1 MKKLLTLI
9 TVFASMMMWAQTQVS
24 GTVTDADGQPLPGAN
39 IVLDGSTG
47 AVSDFDGNFSLSTDQ
62 QPPFSLTVSS
72 VGFESATVEVTSA
85 SGSLTIQLSEGSTQL
100 DEIVVSASRFAQRIF
115 ESPVTVEKFN
125 LQQIAETPAADFFSG
140 LEEIRGIQVNR
151 GGLVFNQVNTRGFGT
166 LYNEGFVTLVDG
178 MDNQAPIFGF
188 AIGNLIGLNELD
200 VQSVEVLPGAASA
213 LYGADAYKGI
223 MFMNS
228 KSAFDDTGVSAYV
241 KSGVT
246 SQDVSGQNEFTDWG
260 VRIAHAFSD
269 KFAIKATYSNIEG
282 TDWEAADTRAQD
294 ANGRIVDGVNPL
306 DPTYNGVNVYGDE
319 LGLSFNL
326 SENFSENVLP
336 GVVLPDG
343 TYNPA
348 FLIGD
353 YTNGVTLANLPA
365 VNPAT
370 GQPLVNLTS
379 GAPFGTALD
388 YYQYI
393 FGTLAPGFWGTDPQ
407 QINFTG
413 YDERALTDG
422 KTSNYKYNVEA
433 SYRPTDDLEI
443 ILGTRQGGGKIILQ
457 GLSRYTIDDFK
468 MTQNKLEVN
477 WGKLNVK
484 AYTTEEDAGNSYDT
498 NASGLLMFAAQNG
511 GVAGWYGKYF
521 EGFHMSALGGAENP
535 ALALGLLQQIAGDVY
550 VGTATGA
557 DMSGT
562 TYSNYGITSLTPYH
576 YAGRTVANA
585 NMLMPGTSE
594 FNNAFDQIT
603 SLTAKLTDYT
613 KTQSF
618 ELNYDLTDT
627 VDFADILI
635 GGSYRNS
642 DLDTRGTVL
651 TDYDGPISYYQY
663 GMYTQAKKDLG
674 KLTLTG
680 SIRYDKSEFFDAVF
694 TPRIGALYSISDN
707 QNIRVSYQTGFRNPT
722 NQDQYI
728 GLVGSRTVLMGSSP
742 DSVDRFKVPFDRDR
756 NPNTTDDTVV
766 VTGDFV
772 FNNAISPAL
781 LTTGQV
787 TSVDVKNVEPEYIVS
802 YDIGY
807 RFNTPTTSFDI
818 AAYLSQY
825 DNFIAT
831 QDVLVPLQYGGQDVN
846 TAISNGDLFPFSID
860 GNVDEEVSSYG
871 VSVAVNQA
879 LTQKIGMNMSYEF
892 NDLDYTPSSENSLF
906 ETAFNTPKHR
916 FKVSVVGRNINN
928 NIGFNVSLRS
938 NSEYEYQASF
948 IDETIQANT
957 VIDAQVSFRL
967 DSLSTVLKVGGTN
980 IGGDDYV
987 SLVGSGM
994 IGQMFYTSLTFNP

>member
-9 TVFASMMMWAQTQVS
+9 AVFASFTMWAQTQVS

-39 IVLDGSTG
+39 ILMDGTTG

-62 QPPFSLTVSS
+62 QPPFTLTVSS
-72 VGFESATVEVTSA
+72 VGFESTTVDVTSA
-85 SGSLTIQLSEGSTQL
+85 SVSLTIQLSEGSTQL
-100 DEIVVSASRFAQRIF
+100 DEIVVSASRFAQTIF

-125 LQQIAETPAADFFSG
+125 VQQIAATPAADFFSG

-260 VRIAHAFSD
+260 VRLAHAFSD

-282 TDWEAADTRAQD
+282 TDWEAADKRSQD
-294 ANGRIVDGVNPL
+294 ANGRVVDGVNPL
-306 DPTYNGVNVYGDE
+306 DPTYNGINVYGDE
-319 LGLSFNL
+319 LGLAFNL
-326 SENFSENVLP
+326 SENFSDNVLP
-336 GVVLPDG
+336 AVELPTSLTGGVEGL
-343 TYNPA
+343 
-348 FLIGD
+348 
-353 YTNGVTLANLPA
+353 TLADLPA
-365 VNPAT
+365 LNPST
-370 GQPLVNLTS
+370 GQPLANLST
-379 GAPFGTALD
+379 GAPFGSALE
-388 YYQYI
+388 YYQYV
-393 FGTLAPGFWGTDPQ
+393 FGTLAPGFWGTDMQ

-422 KTSNYKYNVEA
+422 TTSNYKYNVEA
-433 SYRPTDDLEI
+433 SYRPAEDVEI
-443 ILGTRQGGGKIILQ
+443 ILGSRQGGGKIILQ
-457 GLSRYTIDDFK
+457 GLSRYTIDNFK

-477 WGKLNVK
+477 WGNLNFK
-484 AYTTEEDAGNSYDT
+484 AYTTEEDAGDSYDT
-498 NASGLLMFAAQNG
+498 NAAGLLMFAAQDG
-511 GVAGWYGKYF
+511 GPSEWYGNYF

-535 ALALGLLQQIAGDVY
+535 ALALGLLQQIAGEVY
-550 VGTATGA
+550 GGTALGG

-562 TYSNYGITSLTPYH
+562 TYANYGITSLTPHH
-576 YAGRTVANA
+576 YAGRVLANQ
-585 NMLMPGTSE
+585 NMIQPGTSE
-594 FNNAFDQIT
+594 FDSTLDAIAST
-603 SLTAKLTDYT
+603 TAKLTDNT

-618 ELNYDLTDT
+618 ELNYDLTDR

-635 GGSYRNS
+635 GGSYRNTE
-642 DLDTRGTVL
+642 LNTQGTVL

-694 TPRIGALYSISDN
+694 TPRLGALYSISDN
-707 QNIRVSYQTGFRNPT
+707 QNLRVSYQTGFRNPT

-728 GLVGSRTVLMGSSP
+728 GLRGSRTVLMGSSP
-742 DSVDRFKVPFDRDR
+742 DSVDRFKMPFQRA
-756 NPNTTDDTVV
+756 TDGAVYN
-766 VTGDFV
+766 VTGDVV
-772 FNNAISPAL
+772 FATAL
-781 LTTGQV
+781 NPTTYQPEEL
-787 TSVDVKNVEPEYIVS
+787 KNVEPEYIVS

-831 QDVLVPLQYGGQDVN
+831 QDVWIPLLYNGQSVTEALDNLDV
-846 TAISNGDLFPFSID
+846 FPFSVD
-860 GNVDEEVSSYG
+860 GNIDEEVSSYG

-892 NDLDYTPSSENSLF
+892 NDLDYTPSSATSLF
-906 ETAFNTPKHR
+906 EPSFNTPKHR
-916 FKVSVVGRNINN
+916 FKVSVVGQNIND

-948 IDETIQANT
+948 IDETIAANT
-957 VIDAQVSFRL
+957 VIDAQVSFTL
-967 DSLSTVLKVGGTN
+967 DKLNSVLKVGGTN

>member
-1 MKKLLTLI
+1 MKKLLTI
-9 TVFASMMMWAQTQVS
+9 IAVFASFTMWAQTQVS

-39 IVLDGSTG
+39 ILMDGTTG

-62 QPPFSLTVSS
+62 QPPFTLTVSS
-72 VGFESATVEVTSA
+72 VGFESTTVDVTSA
-85 SGSLTIQLSEGSTQL
+85 SVSLTIQLSEGSTQL

-125 LQQIAETPAADFFSG
+125 VQQIAATPAADFFSG

-260 VRIAHAFSD
+260 VRLAHAFSD

-282 TDWEAADTRAQD
+282 TDWEAADKRSQD
-294 ANGRIVDGVNPL
+294 ANGRVVDGVNPL
-306 DPTYNGVNVYGDE
+306 DPTYNGINVYGDE
-319 LGLSFNL
+319 LGLAFNL
-326 SENFSENVLP
+326 SENFSDNVLP
-336 GVVLPDG
+336 AVELPTSLTGGVEGL
-343 TYNPA
+343 
-348 FLIGD
+348 
-353 YTNGVTLANLPA
+353 TLADLPA
-365 VNPAT
+365 LNPST
-370 GQPLVNLTS
+370 GQPLANLST
-379 GAPFGTALD
+379 GAPFGSALE
-388 YYQYI
+388 YYQYV
-393 FGTLAPGFWGTDPQ
+393 FGTLAPGFWGTDMQ

-422 KTSNYKYNVEA
+422 TTSNYKYNVEA
-433 SYRPTDDLEI
+433 SYRPAEDVEI
-443 ILGTRQGGGKIILQ
+443 ILGSRQGGGKIILQ
-457 GLSRYTIDDFK
+457 GLSRYTIDNFK

-477 WGKLNVK
+477 WGNLNFK
-484 AYTTEEDAGNSYDT
+484 AYTTEEDAGDSYDT
-498 NASGLLMFAAQNG
+498 NAAGLLMFAAQDG
-511 GVAGWYGKYF
+511 GPSEWYGNYF

-535 ALALGLLQQIAGDVY
+535 ALALGLLQQIAGEVY
-550 VGTATGA
+550 GGTALGG

-562 TYSNYGITSLTPYH
+562 TYANYGITSLTPHH
-576 YAGRTVANA
+576 YAGRVLANQ
-585 NMLMPGTSE
+585 NMIQPGTSE
-594 FNNAFDQIT
+594 FDSTLDAIAST
-603 SLTAKLTDYT
+603 TAKLTDNT

-618 ELNYDLTDT
+618 ELNYDLTDR

-635 GGSYRNS
+635 GGSYRNTE
-642 DLDTRGTVL
+642 LNTQGTVL

-694 TPRIGALYSISDN
+694 TPRLGALYSISDN
-707 QNIRVSYQTGFRNPT
+707 QNLRVSYQTGFRNPT

-728 GLVGSRTVLMGSSP
+728 GLRGSRTVLMGSSP
-742 DSVDRFKVPFDRDR
+742 DSVDRFKMPFQRA
-756 NPNTTDDTVV
+756 TDGAVYN
-766 VTGDFV
+766 VTGDVV
-772 FNNAISPAL
+772 FATAL
-781 LTTGQV
+781 NPTTYQPEEL
-787 TSVDVKNVEPEYIVS
+787 KNVEPEYIVS

-831 QDVLVPLQYGGQDVN
+831 QDVWIPLLYNGQSVTEALDNLDV
-846 TAISNGDLFPFSID
+846 FPFSVD
-860 GNVDEEVSSYG
+860 GNIDEEVSSYG

-892 NDLDYTPSSENSLF
+892 NDLDYTPSSATSLF
-906 ETAFNTPKHR
+906 EPSFNTPKHR
-916 FKVSVVGRNINN
+916 FKVSVVGQNIND

-948 IDETIQANT
+948 IDETIAANT
-957 VIDAQVSFRL
+957 VIDAQVSFTL
-967 DSLSTVLKVGGTN
+967 DKLNSVLKVGGTN

>member
-228 KSAFDDTGVSAYV
+228 KSAFDDTGISAYV

-260 VRIAHAFSD
+260 VRLAHAFSD

-282 TDWEAADTRAQD
+282 TDWEAADTRSQD

-319 LGLSFNL
+319 LGLAFDLTDTFANA
-326 SENFSENVLP
+326 VLP
-336 GVVLPDG
+336 AYEVAP
-343 TYNPA
+343 
-348 FLIGD
+348 
-353 YTNGVTLANLPA
+353 GVTLAQA
-365 VNPAT
+365 DPAT
-370 GQPLVNLTS
+370 LAQLQG
-379 GAPFGTALD
+379 
-388 YYQYI
+388 I
-393 FGTLAPGFWGTDPQ
+393 FGLYPNFFGEGLQ

-413 YDERALTDG
+413 YDEGALTDG
-422 KTSNYKYNVEA
+422 STSNYKYNIEA
-433 SYRPTDDLEI
+433 AYRPSDNLEI
-443 ILGTRQGGGKIILQ
+443 TLGSRQGGGKIILQ
-457 GLSRYTIDDFK
+457 GLSRYTIDNFK
-468 MTQNKLEVN
+468 MTQNKVEVN

-484 AYTTEEDAGNSYDT
+484 AYTTEEDAGDSYDT
-498 NASGLLMFAAQNG
+498 NAAGLLMFAAQPGGPGGWYNNYFGGFFLGALSEVNPTDPLGALNTMAQHMG
-511 GVAGWYGKYF
+511 GVAQG
-521 EGFHMSALGGAENP
+521 LVP
-535 ALALGLLQQIAGDVY
+535 LAAVDTNGDGQLSIMDY
-550 VGTATGA
+550 V
-557 DMSGT
+557 S
-562 TYSNYGITSLTPYH
+562 SLAPH
-576 YAGRTVANA
+576 HRLGRTAANQ
-585 NMLMPGTSE
+585 NMIQPGTSE
-594 FNNAFDQIT
+594 FDATLDAIT
-603 SLTAKLTDYT
+603 STTAKLTDNT

-618 ELNYDLTDT
+618 ELNYDLTDRI
-627 VDFADILI
+627 DFADILI
-635 GGSYRNS
+635 GGSYRNT
-642 DLDTRGTVL
+642 DLNTEGTVL

-663 GMYTQAKKDLG
+663 GMYTQAKKDFG

-680 SIRYDKSEFFDAVF
+680 SVRYDKSEFFDAVF
-694 TPRIGALYSISDN
+694 TPRLGALYNISDN
-707 QNIRVSYQTGFRNPT
+707 QNLRVSYQTGFRNPT

-728 GLVGSRTVLMGSSP
+728 GLRGSRTVLMGSSP
-742 DSVDRFKVPFDRDR
+742 DSVDRFKMPFQRA
-756 NPNTTDDTVV
+756 TDGAVYN
-766 VTGDFV
+766 VTGDIV
-772 FNNAISPAL
+772 FATAL
-781 LTTGQV
+781 NPITYQPQEM
-787 TSVDVKNVEPEYIVS
+787 KNVEPEYIVS
-802 YDIGY
+802 YDVGY
-807 RFNTPTTSFDI
+807 RFNTPSTSFDI

-831 QDVLVPLQYGGQDVN
+831 QDVWIPLLYNGQSVPEALANLDV
-846 TAISNGDLFPFSID
+846 FPFSVD
-860 GNVDEEVSSYG
+860 GNIDEEVSSYG

-892 NDLDYTPSSENSLF
+892 NELDYTPSSATSLF
-906 ETAFNTPKHR
+906 EPAFNTPKHR

>member
-9 TVFASMMMWAQTQVS
+9 AVFTSLAMWAQTQVS

-39 IVLDGSTG
+39 IVLDGNTG

-62 QPPFSLTVSS
+62 EPPFSLTVSS

-85 SGSLTIQLSEGSTQL
+85 SGSLSIQLAEGNTQL

-125 LQQIAETPAADFFSG
+125 VQQIAATPSSDFFSG
-140 LEEIRGIQVNR
+140 LEEIRGIQVNK
-151 GGLVFNQVNTRGFGT
+151 GGLVFSQVNTRGFGT

-223 MFMNS
+223 MFLNS

-246 SQDVSGQNEFTDWG
+246 SQGVSGQNEFTDWG

-282 TDWEAADTRAQD
+282 TDWEAADTRSQD
-294 ANGRIVDGVNPL
+294 ANGRVIDGVNPL
-306 DPTYNGVNVYGDE
+306 DPSYNGINVYGDE

-336 GVVLPDG
+336 AVELPSSLTGGVEGL
-343 TYNPA
+343 
-348 FLIGD
+348 
-353 YTNGVTLANLPA
+353 TLANLPA
-365 VNPAT
+365 LNPTT
-370 GQPLVNLTS
+370 GQPLVNLST
-379 GAPFGTALD
+379 GVPFGSALD
-388 YYQYI
+388 YYQYV
-393 FGTLAPGFWGTDPQ
+393 FGTLAPGFWGADPQ
-407 QINFTG
+407 QIHFTG

-422 KTSNYKYNVEA
+422 TTSNYKYNVEA
-433 SYRPTDDLEI
+433 SFRPSDNLEI
-443 ILGTRQGGGKIILQ
+443 ILGSRQGGGKIILQ

-468 MTQNKLEVN
+468 MTQNKFEVN
-477 WGKLNVK
+477 WGNLNFK
-484 AYTTEEDAGNSYDT
+484 AYTTEEDAGSSYDT

-511 GVAGWYGKYF
+511 GVAGWYGSYF

-535 ALALGLLQQIAGDVY
+535 ALALGLLQQIAGEVY
-550 VGTATGA
+550 GGTAMGA
-557 DMSGT
+557 DMSGR
-562 TYSNYGITSLTPYH
+562 TYSDYGISSLMPHH
-576 YAGRTVANA
+576 YAGRILANR
-585 NMLMPGTSE
+585 NMLQPGSAE
-594 FNNAFDQIT
+594 FDATLDEIT
-603 SLTAKLTDYT
+603 SNSAKLTDNT

-618 ELNYDLTDT
+618 EVNYDLTDR
-627 VDFADILI
+627 VDFADIII

-642 DLDTRGTVL
+642 DLNTSGSVL

-680 SIRYDKSEFFDAVF
+680 SVRYDKSEFFDGVF
-694 TPRIGALYSISDN
+694 TPRLGALYNISKN
-707 QNIRVSYQTGFRNPT
+707 QNLRLSYQTGFRNPT

-742 DSVDRFKVPFDRDR
+742 DSVDRFNVAFDRDR
-756 NPNTTDDTVV
+756 DPNTTDDVAQ

-772 FNNAISPAL
+772 FNNAISTTL
-781 LTTGQV
+781 LSTGEV
-787 TSVDVKNVEPEYIVS
+787 VPVEVKNVEPEYIVS

-846 TAISNGDLFPFSID
+846 TAIANGDLFPFSID
-860 GNVDEEVSSYG
+860 GNIDEEVSSYG
-871 VSVAVNQA
+871 INVAVNQV
-879 LTQKIGMNMSYEF
+879 LTQKIGMNMSYEY
-892 NDLDYTPSSENSLF
+892 NELDYTPSSENSLF
-906 ETAFNTPKHR
+906 EPSFNTPKHR
-916 FKVSVVGRNINN
+916 FKVSVVGQNINN

-948 IDETIQANT
+948 IDETIEANT
-957 VIDAQVSFRL
+957 VVDAQISFSL
-967 DSLSTVLKVGGTN
+967 DGINSVLKVGGTN

>member
-9 TVFASMMMWAQTQVS
+9 AVFASFAMWAQTQVS

-39 IVLDGSTG
+39 IVLDGTTG

-62 QPPFSLTVSS
+62 QPPFTLTISS
-72 VGFESATVEVTSA
+72 VGFESTTVDVTSA

-125 LQQIAETPAADFFSG
+125 AQQIAATPAADFFSG

-200 VQSVEVLPGAASA
+200 VKSVEVLPGAASA

-228 KSAFDDTGVSAYV
+228 KSAFEDTGVSAYV

-269 KFAIKATYSNIEG
+269 KFAIKATFSNIEG

-326 SENFSENVLP
+326 SENFSDNVLP
-336 GVVLPDG
+336 AVVLPSSITG
-343 TYNPA
+343 A
-348 FLIGD
+348 EGL
-353 YTNGVTLANLPA
+353 TLADLPA
-365 VNPAT
+365 LNPST
-370 GQPLVNLTS
+370 GLPLQNFYT
-379 GAPFGTALD
+379 GANFANALD
-388 YYQYI
+388 YYQFV

-422 KTSNYKYNVEA
+422 TTSNYKYNVEA
-433 SYRPTDDLEI
+433 SYRPSDNLEI
-443 ILGTRQGGGKIILQ
+443 ILGSRQGGGKIILQ

-468 MTQNKLEVN
+468 MTQNKVEVN

-484 AYTTEEDAGNSYDT
+484 AYTTEEDAGSSYDT

-511 GVAGWYGKYF
+511 GVAGWYGNYF

-550 VGTATGA
+550 GNTALFLGSGGA
-557 DMSGT
+557 LGQDMSGT
-562 TYSNYGITSLTPYH
+562 TYANYGITSLTPYH

-585 NMLMPGTSE
+585 NMLQPGTSE
-594 FNNAFDQIT
+594 FNAALDQIT
-603 SLTAKLTDYT
+603 STTAKLTDNT

-618 ELNYDLTDT
+618 ELNYDLTGA

-642 DLDTRGTVL
+642 DLNTKGTVL

-663 GMYTQAKKDLG
+663 GMYTQAKKDFG

-694 TPRIGALYSISDN
+694 TPRLGALINISDN
-707 QNIRVSYQTGFRNPT
+707 QNLRVSYQTGFRNPT

-756 NPNTTDDTVV
+756 NPATTDDIVE

-772 FNNAISPAL
+772 FNNSISPAL

-787 TSVDVKNVEPEYIVS
+787 TPVEVKNVEPEYIVS
-802 YDIGY
+802 YDVGY

-831 QDVLVPLQYGGQDVN
+831 QDVLVPLQYGGQDNN

-860 GNVDEEVSSYG
+860 GNIDEEVNSYG
-871 VSVAVNQA
+871 VSVAVNQV

-892 NDLDYTPSSENSLF
+892 NELDYTPSSATSTF
-906 ETAFNTPKHR
+906 EPSFNTPNHR
-916 FKVSVVGRNINN
+916 FKVSLVGQNINN

-948 IDETIQANT
+948 IDETIAANT
-957 VIDAQVSFRL
+957 VIDAQVSFTL
-967 DSLSTVLKVGGTN
+967 DKLKSVLKIGGTN

>member
-228 KSAFDDTGVSAYV
+228 KSAFDDTGISAYV

-260 VRIAHAFSD
+260 VRLAHAFSD

-282 TDWEAADTRAQD
+282 TDWEAADTRSQD

-319 LGLSFNL
+319 LGLAFDLTDTFANA
-326 SENFSENVLP
+326 VLP
-336 GVVLPDG
+336 AYEVAP
-343 TYNPA
+343 
-348 FLIGD
+348 
-353 YTNGVTLANLPA
+353 GVTLAQA
-365 VNPAT
+365 DPAT
-370 GQPLVNLTS
+370 LAQLQG
-379 GAPFGTALD
+379 
-388 YYQYI
+388 I
-393 FGTLAPGFWGTDPQ
+393 FGLYPNFFGEGLQ

-413 YDERALTDG
+413 YDEGALTDG
-422 KTSNYKYNVEA
+422 STSNYKYNIEA
-433 SYRPTDDLEI
+433 AYRPSDNLEI
-443 ILGTRQGGGKIILQ
+443 TLGSRQGGGKIILQ
-457 GLSRYTIDDFK
+457 GLSRYTIDNFK
-468 MTQNKLEVN
+468 MTQNKVEVN

-484 AYTTEEDAGNSYDT
+484 AYTTEEDAGDSYDT
-498 NASGLLMFAAQNG
+498 NAAGLLMFAAQPGGPGGWYNNYFGGFFLGALSEVNPTDPLGALNTMAQHMG
-511 GVAGWYGKYF
+511 GVAQG
-521 EGFHMSALGGAENP
+521 LVP
-535 ALALGLLQQIAGDVY
+535 LAAVDTNGDGQLSIMDY
-550 VGTATGA
+550 V
-557 DMSGT
+557 S
-562 TYSNYGITSLTPYH
+562 SLAPH
-576 YAGRTVANA
+576 HRLGRTAANQ
-585 NMLMPGTSE
+585 NMIQPGTSE
-594 FNNAFDQIT
+594 FDATLDAIT
-603 SLTAKLTDYT
+603 STTAKLTDNT

-618 ELNYDLTDT
+618 ELNYDLTDRI
-627 VDFADILI
+627 DFADILI
-635 GGSYRNS
+635 GGSYRNT
-642 DLDTRGTVL
+642 DLNTQGTVL

-663 GMYTQAKKDLG
+663 GMYTQAKKDFG

-680 SIRYDKSEFFDAVF
+680 SVRYDKSEFFDAVF
-694 TPRIGALYSISDN
+694 TPRLGALYNISDN
-707 QNIRVSYQTGFRNPT
+707 QNLRVSYQTGFRNPT

-728 GLVGSRTVLMGSSP
+728 GLRGSRTVLMGSSP
-742 DSVDRFKVPFDRDR
+742 DSVDRFKMPFQRA
-756 NPNTTDDTVV
+756 TDGAVYN
-766 VTGDFV
+766 VTGDIV
-772 FNNAISPAL
+772 FATAL
-781 LTTGQV
+781 NPITYQPQEM
-787 TSVDVKNVEPEYIVS
+787 KNVEPEYIVS
-802 YDIGY
+802 YDVGY

-831 QDVLVPLQYGGQDVN
+831 QDVWIPLLYNGQSVPEALANLDV
-846 TAISNGDLFPFSID
+846 FPFSVD
-860 GNVDEEVSSYG
+860 GNIDEEVSSYG

-892 NDLDYTPSSENSLF
+892 NELDYTPSSATSLF
-906 ETAFNTPKHR
+906 EPAFNTPKHR

>member
-39 IVLDGSTG
+39 IVLDESTG

-228 KSAFDDTGVSAYV
+228 KSAFDDTGISAYV

-260 VRIAHAFSD
+260 VRLAHAFSD

-282 TDWEAADTRAQD
+282 TDWEAADTRSQD
-294 ANGRIVDGVNPL
+294 ANGRIVEGVNPL

-319 LGLSFNL
+319 LGLAFDLTDTFANA
-326 SENFSENVLP
+326 VLP
-336 GVVLPDG
+336 AYEVAP
-343 TYNPA
+343 
-348 FLIGD
+348 
-353 YTNGVTLANLPA
+353 GVTLAQA
-365 VNPAT
+365 DPAT
-370 GQPLVNLTS
+370 LAQLQG
-379 GAPFGTALD
+379 
-388 YYQYI
+388 I
-393 FGTLAPGFWGTDPQ
+393 FGLYPNFFGEGLQ

-413 YDERALTDG
+413 YDEGALTDG
-422 KTSNYKYNVEA
+422 STSNYKYNIEA
-433 SYRPTDDLEI
+433 AYRPSDNLEI
-443 ILGTRQGGGKIILQ
+443 TLGSRQGGGKIILQ
-457 GLSRYTIDDFK
+457 GLSRYTIDNFK
-468 MTQNKLEVN
+468 MTQNKVEVN

-484 AYTTEEDAGNSYDT
+484 AYTTEEDAGDSYDT
-498 NASGLLMFAAQNG
+498 NAAGLLMFAAQPGGPGGWYNNYFGGFFLGALSEVNPTDPLGALNTMAQHMG
-511 GVAGWYGKYF
+511 GVAQG
-521 EGFHMSALGGAENP
+521 LVP
-535 ALALGLLQQIAGDVY
+535 LAAVDTNGDGQLSIMDY
-550 VGTATGA
+550 V
-557 DMSGT
+557 S
-562 TYSNYGITSLTPYH
+562 SLAPH
-576 YAGRTVANA
+576 HRLGRTAANQ
-585 NMLMPGTSE
+585 NMIQPGTSE
-594 FNNAFDQIT
+594 FDATLDAIT
-603 SLTAKLTDYT
+603 STTAKLTDNT

-618 ELNYDLTDT
+618 ELNYDLTDRI
-627 VDFADILI
+627 DFADILI
-635 GGSYRNS
+635 GGSYRNT
-642 DLDTRGTVL
+642 DLNTEGTVL

-663 GMYTQAKKDLG
+663 GMYTQAKKDFG

-680 SIRYDKSEFFDAVF
+680 SVRYDKSEFFDAVF
-694 TPRIGALYSISDN
+694 TPRLGALYNISDN
-707 QNIRVSYQTGFRNPT
+707 QNLRVSYQTGFRNPT

-728 GLVGSRTVLMGSSP
+728 GLRGSRTVLMGSSP
-742 DSVDRFKVPFDRDR
+742 DSVDRFKMPFQRA
-756 NPNTTDDTVV
+756 TDGAVYN
-766 VTGDFV
+766 VTGDIV
-772 FNNAISPAL
+772 FATAL
-781 LTTGQV
+781 NPITYQPQEM
-787 TSVDVKNVEPEYIVS
+787 KNVEPEYIVS
-802 YDIGY
+802 YDVGY
-807 RFNTPTTSFDI
+807 RFNTTTTSFDI

-831 QDVLVPLQYGGQDVN
+831 QDVWIPLLYNGQSVPEALANLDV
-846 TAISNGDLFPFSID
+846 FPFSVD
-860 GNVDEEVSSYG
+860 GNIDEEVSSYG

-892 NDLDYTPSSENSLF
+892 NELDYTPSSATSLF
-906 ETAFNTPKHR
+906 EPAFNTPKHR

>member
-9 TVFASMMMWAQTQVS
+9 AVFASFTMWAQTQVS

-39 IVLDGSTG
+39 IVMDGTTG

-62 QPPFSLTVSS
+62 QPPFTLTVSS
-72 VGFESATVEVTSA
+72 VGFESTTVDVTSA
-85 SGSLTIQLSEGSTQL
+85 SVSLTIQLSEGSTQL

-125 LQQIAETPAADFFSG
+125 VQQIAATPAADFFSG

-260 VRIAHAFSD
+260 VRLAHAFSD

-282 TDWEAADTRAQD
+282 TDWEAADKRSQD
-294 ANGRIVDGVNPL
+294 ANGRVVDGVNPL
-306 DPTYNGVNVYGDE
+306 DPTYNGINVYGDE
-319 LGLSFNL
+319 LGLAFNL
-326 SENFSENVLP
+326 SENFSDNVLP
-336 GVVLPDG
+336 AVELPTSLTGGVEGL
-343 TYNPA
+343 
-348 FLIGD
+348 
-353 YTNGVTLANLPA
+353 TLADLPA
-365 VNPAT
+365 LNPST
-370 GQPLVNLTS
+370 GQPLANLST
-379 GAPFGTALD
+379 GAPFGSALE
-388 YYQYI
+388 YYQYV
-393 FGTLAPGFWGTDPQ
+393 FGTLAPGFWGTDMQ

-422 KTSNYKYNVEA
+422 TTSNYKYNVEA
-433 SYRPTDDLEI
+433 SYRPAEDVEI
-443 ILGTRQGGGKIILQ
+443 ILGSRQGGGKIILQ
-457 GLSRYTIDDFK
+457 GSSRFTIDNFK

-477 WGKLNVK
+477 WGNLNFK
-484 AYTTEEDAGNSYDT
+484 AYTTEEDAGDSYDT
-498 NASGLLMFAAQNG
+498 NAAGLLMFAAQDG
-511 GVAGWYGKYF
+511 GPSEWYGNYF

-535 ALALGLLQQIAGDVY
+535 ALALGLLQQIAGEVY
-550 VGTATGA
+550 GGTALGG

-562 TYSNYGITSLTPYH
+562 TYANYGITSLTPHH
-576 YAGRTVANA
+576 YAGRVLANQ
-585 NMLMPGTSE
+585 NMIQPGTSE
-594 FNNAFDQIT
+594 FDSTLDAIAST
-603 SLTAKLTDYT
+603 TAKLTDNT

-618 ELNYDLTDT
+618 ELNYDLTDR

-635 GGSYRNS
+635 GGSYRNTE
-642 DLDTRGTVL
+642 LNTQGTVL

-694 TPRIGALYSISDN
+694 TPRLGALYSISDN
-707 QNIRVSYQTGFRNPT
+707 QNLRLSYQTGFRNPT

-728 GLVGSRTVLMGSSP
+728 GLRGSRTVLMGSSP
-742 DSVDRFKVPFDRDR
+742 DSVDRFKMPFQRA
-756 NPNTTDDTVV
+756 TDGAVYN
-766 VTGDFV
+766 VTGDVV
-772 FNNAISPAL
+772 FATAL
-781 LTTGQV
+781 NPTTYQPEEL
-787 TSVDVKNVEPEYIVS
+787 KNVEPEYIVS

-825 DNFIAT
+825 DNFNAT
-831 QDVLVPLQYGGQDVN
+831 QDVWIPLLYNGQSVTEALDNLDV
-846 TAISNGDLFPFSID
+846 FPFSVD
-860 GNVDEEVSSYG
+860 GNIDEEVSSYG

-892 NDLDYTPSSENSLF
+892 NDLDYTPSSATSLF
-906 ETAFNTPKHR
+906 EPSFNTPKHR
-916 FKVSVVGRNINN
+916 FKVSVVGQNIND

-948 IDETIQANT
+948 IDETIAANT
-957 VIDAQVSFRL
+957 VIDAQVSFTL
-967 DSLSTVLKVGGTN
+967 DKLNSVLKVGGTN

>member
-228 KSAFDDTGVSAYV
+228 KSAFDDTGISAYV

-246 SQDVSGQNEFTDWG
+246 NQDVSGQNEFTDWG
-260 VRIAHAFSD
+260 VRLAHAFSD

-282 TDWEAADTRAQD
+282 TDWEAADTRSQD
-294 ANGRIVDGVNPL
+294 ASGRIVDGVNPL

-319 LGLSFNL
+319 LGLAFDLTDTFTNL
-326 SENFSENVLP
+326 VLP
-336 GVVLPDG
+336 AYEVAP
-343 TYNPA
+343 
-348 FLIGD
+348 
-353 YTNGVTLANLPA
+353 GVTLAQA
-365 VNPAT
+365 DPAT
-370 GQPLVNLTS
+370 LAQLQG
-379 GAPFGTALD
+379 
-388 YYQYI
+388 I
-393 FGTLAPGFWGTDPQ
+393 FGLYPNFFGEGPQ

-422 KTSNYKYNVEA
+422 STSNYKYNIEA
-433 SYRPTDDLEI
+433 AYRPSDNLEI
-443 ILGTRQGGGKIILQ
+443 TLGSRQGGGKIILQ
-457 GLSRYTIDDFK
+457 GLSRYTIDNFK
-468 MTQNKLEVN
+468 MTQNKVEVN

-498 NASGLLMFAAQNG
+498 NAAGLLMFTQQPGGALGWYNNYFGGFFLGALSEVNPTDPLGALNTMAQHMG
-511 GVAGWYGKYF
+511 GVAQG
-521 EGFHMSALGGAENP
+521 LVP
-535 ALALGLLQQIAGDVY
+535 LAAVDANGDGQLSIMDY
-550 VGTATGA
+550 V
-557 DMSGT
+557 S
-562 TYSNYGITSLTPYH
+562 SLAPH
-576 YAGRTVANA
+576 HRLGRTAANQ
-585 NMLMPGTSE
+585 NMLQPGTSE
-594 FNNAFDQIT
+594 FEATLDAIT
-603 SLTAKLTDYT
+603 SNTAKLTDNT

-618 ELNYDLTDT
+618 ELNYDLTDRI
-627 VDFADILI
+627 DFADILI

-642 DLDTRGTVL
+642 DLDTQGTVL
-651 TDYDGPISYYQY
+651 TDNDGPISYYQY
-663 GMYTQAKKDLG
+663 GMYTQAKKDFG

-694 TPRIGALYSISDN
+694 TPRLGALYNISDN

>member
-9 TVFASMMMWAQTQVS
+9 TVFTSMMMWAQTQVS

-228 KSAFDDTGVSAYV
+228 KSAFDDTGISAYV

-260 VRIAHAFSD
+260 VRLAHAFSD
-269 KFAIKATYSNIEG
+269 KFAIKATYSSIEG
-282 TDWEAADTRAQD
+282 TDWEAADTRSQD

-319 LGLSFNL
+319 LGLAFDLTDTFANA
-326 SENFSENVLP
+326 VLP
-336 GVVLPDG
+336 AYEVAP
-343 TYNPA
+343 
-348 FLIGD
+348 
-353 YTNGVTLANLPA
+353 GVTLAQA
-365 VNPAT
+365 DPAT
-370 GQPLVNLTS
+370 LAQLQG
-379 GAPFGTALD
+379 
-388 YYQYI
+388 I
-393 FGTLAPGFWGTDPQ
+393 FGLYPNFFGEGLQ

-413 YDERALTDG
+413 YDEGALTDG
-422 KTSNYKYNVEA
+422 STSNYKYNIEA
-433 SYRPTDDLEI
+433 AYRPSDNLEI
-443 ILGTRQGGGKIILQ
+443 TLGSRQGGGKIILQ
-457 GLSRYTIDDFK
+457 GLSRYTIDNFK
-468 MTQNKLEVN
+468 MTQNKVEVN

-484 AYTTEEDAGNSYDT
+484 AYTTEEDAGDSYDT
-498 NASGLLMFAAQNG
+498 NAAGLLMFAAQPGGPGGWYNNYFGGFFLGALSEVNPTDPLGALNTMAQHMG
-511 GVAGWYGKYF
+511 GVAQG
-521 EGFHMSALGGAENP
+521 LVP
-535 ALALGLLQQIAGDVY
+535 LAAVDTNGDGQLSIMDY
-550 VGTATGA
+550 V
-557 DMSGT
+557 S
-562 TYSNYGITSLTPYH
+562 SLAPH
-576 YAGRTVANA
+576 HRLGRTAANQ
-585 NMLMPGTSE
+585 NMIQPGTSE
-594 FNNAFDQIT
+594 FDATLDAIT
-603 SLTAKLTDYT
+603 STTAKLTDNT

-618 ELNYDLTDT
+618 ELNYDLTDRI
-627 VDFADILI
+627 DFADILI
-635 GGSYRNS
+635 GGSYRNT
-642 DLDTRGTVL
+642 DLNTQGTVL

-663 GMYTQAKKDLG
+663 GMYTQAKKDFG
-674 KLTLTG
+674 KLILTG
-680 SIRYDKSEFFDAVF
+680 SVRYDKSEFFDAVF
-694 TPRIGALYSISDN
+694 TPRLGALYNISDN
-707 QNIRVSYQTGFRNPT
+707 QNLRVSYQTGFRNPT

-728 GLVGSRTVLMGSSP
+728 GLRGSRTVLMGSSP
-742 DSVDRFKVPFDRDR
+742 DSVDRFKMPFQRA
-756 NPNTTDDTVV
+756 TDGAVYN
-766 VTGDFV
+766 VTGDIV
-772 FNNAISPAL
+772 FATAL
-781 LTTGQV
+781 NPMTYQPQEM
-787 TSVDVKNVEPEYIVS
+787 KNVEPEYIVS
-802 YDIGY
+802 YDVGY

-831 QDVLVPLQYGGQDVN
+831 QDVWIPLLYNGQSVPEALANLDV
-846 TAISNGDLFPFSID
+846 FPFSVD
-860 GNVDEEVSSYG
+860 GNIDEEVSSYG

-892 NDLDYTPSSENSLF
+892 NELDYTPSSATSLF
-906 ETAFNTPKHR
+906 EPAFNTPKHR

>member
-9 TVFASMMMWAQTQVS
+9 AVFASFTMWAQTQVS
-24 GTVTDADGQPLPGAN
+24 GTVTDAEGQPLPGAN
-39 IVLDGSTG
+39 IVMDGTTG

-62 QPPFSLTVSS
+62 QPPFTLTVSS
-72 VGFESATVEVTSA
+72 VGFESTTVDVTSA

-125 LQQIAETPAADFFSG
+125 VQQIAATPAADFFSG

-260 VRIAHAFSD
+260 VRLAHAFSD

-282 TDWEAADTRAQD
+282 TDWEAADKRSQD
-294 ANGRIVDGVNPL
+294 ANGRVVDGVNPL
-306 DPTYNGVNVYGDE
+306 DPTYNGINVYGDE
-319 LGLSFNL
+319 LGLAFNL
-326 SENFSENVLP
+326 SENFSDNVLP
-336 GVVLPDG
+336 AVELPTSLTGGVEGL
-343 TYNPA
+343 
-348 FLIGD
+348 
-353 YTNGVTLANLPA
+353 TLADLPA
-365 VNPAT
+365 LNPST
-370 GQPLVNLTS
+370 GQPLANLST
-379 GAPFGTALD
+379 GAPFGSALE
-388 YYQYI
+388 YYQYV
-393 FGTLAPGFWGTDPQ
+393 FGTLAPGFWGTDMQ

-422 KTSNYKYNVEA
+422 TTSNYKYNVEA
-433 SYRPTDDLEI
+433 SYRPAEDVEI
-443 ILGTRQGGGKIILQ
+443 ILGSRQGGGKIILQ
-457 GLSRYTIDDFK
+457 GSSRFTIDNFK

-477 WGKLNVK
+477 WGNLNFK
-484 AYTTEEDAGNSYDT
+484 AYTTEEDAGDSYDT
-498 NASGLLMFAAQNG
+498 NAAGLLMFAAQDG
-511 GVAGWYGKYF
+511 GPSEWYGNYF

-535 ALALGLLQQIAGDVY
+535 ALALGLLQQIAGEVY
-550 VGTATGA
+550 GGTALGG

-562 TYSNYGITSLTPYH
+562 TYANYGITSLTPHH
-576 YAGRTVANA
+576 YAGRVLANQ
-585 NMLMPGTSE
+585 NMIQPGTSE
-594 FNNAFDQIT
+594 FDSTLDAIAST
-603 SLTAKLTDYT
+603 TAKLTDNT

-618 ELNYDLTDT
+618 ELNYDLTDR

-635 GGSYRNS
+635 GGSYRNTE
-642 DLDTRGTVL
+642 LNTQGTVL

-694 TPRIGALYSISDN
+694 TPRLGALYSISDN
-707 QNIRVSYQTGFRNPT
+707 QNLRLSYQTGFRNPT

-728 GLVGSRTVLMGSSP
+728 GLRGSRTVLMGSSP
-742 DSVDRFKVPFDRDR
+742 DSVDRFKMPFQRA
-756 NPNTTDDTVV
+756 TDGAVYN
-766 VTGDFV
+766 VTGDVV
-772 FNNAISPAL
+772 FATAL
-781 LTTGQV
+781 NPTTYQPEEL
-787 TSVDVKNVEPEYIVS
+787 KNVEPEYIIS

-825 DNFIAT
+825 DNFNAT
-831 QDVLVPLQYGGQDVN
+831 QDVWIPLLYNGQSVTEALDNLDV
-846 TAISNGDLFPFSID
+846 FPFSVD
-860 GNVDEEVSSYG
+860 GNIDEEVSSYG

-892 NDLDYTPSSENSLF
+892 NDLDYTPSSATSLF
-906 ETAFNTPKHR
+906 EPSFNTPKHR
-916 FKVSVVGRNINN
+916 FKVSVVGQNIND

-948 IDETIQANT
+948 IDETIAANT
-957 VIDAQVSFRL
+957 VIDAQVSFTL
-967 DSLSTVLKVGGTN
+967 DKLNSVLKVGGTN

>member
-228 KSAFDDTGVSAYV
+228 KSAFDDTGISAYV

-260 VRIAHAFSD
+260 VRLAHAFSD

-282 TDWEAADTRAQD
+282 TDWEAADSRSQD

-319 LGLSFNL
+319 LGLAFDLTDTFANL
-326 SENFSENVLP
+326 VLP
-336 GVVLPDG
+336 AYEVAP
-343 TYNPA
+343 
-348 FLIGD
+348 
-353 YTNGVTLANLPA
+353 GVTLAQA
-365 VNPAT
+365 DPAT
-370 GQPLVNLTS
+370 LAQLQG
-379 GAPFGTALD
+379 
-388 YYQYI
+388 I
-393 FGTLAPGFWGTDPQ
+393 FGLYPNFFGEGVQ

-413 YDERALTDG
+413 YDERSLTDG
-422 KTSNYKYNVEA
+422 STSNYKYNVEA
-433 SYRPTDDLEI
+433 SYRPSDNLEI
-443 ILGTRQGGGKIILQ
+443 TLGSRQGGGKIILQ

-468 MTQNKLEVN
+468 MTQNKVEVN

-484 AYTTEEDAGNSYDT
+484 AYTTEEDAGSSYDT
-498 NASGLLMFAAQNG
+498 NASGLLMFAAQPG
-511 GVAGWYGKYF
+511 GPLGWYNKYF
-521 EGFHMSALGGAENP
+521 GGFFLGALSEVNPTDPLGALNTMATHMGAVAQGLVP
-535 ALALGLLQQIAGDVY
+535 LAAVDTNGDGQLSILDY
-550 VGTATGA
+550 V
-557 DMSGT
+557 S
-562 TYSNYGITSLTPYH
+562 SLAPH
-576 YAGRTVANA
+576 HRLGRTAANQ
-585 NMLMPGTSE
+585 NMIQPGTSE
-594 FNNAFDQIT
+594 FDATLDAIT
-603 SLTAKLTDYT
+603 STTAKLTDNT

-618 ELNYDLTDT
+618 ELNYDLTDRI
-627 VDFADILI
+627 DFADILI
-635 GGSYRNS
+635 GGSYRNT
-642 DLDTRGTVL
+642 DLNTQGTVL

-663 GMYTQAKKDLG
+663 GMYTQAKKDFG

-680 SIRYDKSEFFDAVF
+680 SVRYDKSEFFDAVF
-694 TPRIGALYSISDN
+694 TPRLGALYNISDN
-707 QNIRVSYQTGFRNPT
+707 QNLRVSYQTGFRNPT

-728 GLVGSRTVLMGSSP
+728 GLRGSRTVLMGSSP
-742 DSVDRFKVPFDRDR
+742 DSVDRFKMPFQRA
-756 NPNTTDDTVV
+756 TDGAVYN
-766 VTGDFV
+766 VTGDIV
-772 FNNAISPAL
+772 FATAL
-781 LTTGQV
+781 NPITYQPQEM
-787 TSVDVKNVEPEYIVS
+787 KNVEPEYIVS
-802 YDIGY
+802 YDVGY

-831 QDVLVPLQYGGQDVN
+831 QDVWIPLLYNGQSVPEALANLDV
-846 TAISNGDLFPFSID
+846 FPFSVD
-860 GNVDEEVSSYG
+860 GNIDEEVSSYG

-892 NDLDYTPSSENSLF
+892 NELDYTPSSATSLF
-906 ETAFNTPKHR
+906 EPAFNTPKHR

>member
-9 TVFASMMMWAQTQVS
+9 AVFASFTMWAQTQVS
-24 GTVTDADGQPLPGAN
+24 GTVTDAEGQPLPGAN
-39 IVLDGSTG
+39 IVLDGTTG
-47 AVSDFDGNFSLSTDQ
+47 AVSDFDGNFSLSTDL
-62 QPPFSLTVSS
+62 QPPYTLTVSS
-72 VGFESATVEVTSA
+72 VGFESTTVDVTSA
-85 SGSLTIQLSEGSTQL
+85 SGSLIIQLSEGSTQL

-125 LQQIAETPAADFFSG
+125 VQQIVATPAADFFSG

-260 VRIAHAFSD
+260 VRLAHAFSD

-282 TDWEAADTRAQD
+282 TDWEAADIRSQD
-294 ANGRIVDGVNPL
+294 ANGRIIDGVNPL
-306 DPTYNGVNVYGDE
+306 DPTYNGINVYGDE

-326 SENFSENVLP
+326 SENFSDNVLP
-336 GVVLPDG
+336 AVELPSTLTGGVEGL
-343 TYNPA
+343 
-348 FLIGD
+348 
-353 YTNGVTLANLPA
+353 TLADLPA
-365 VNPAT
+365 LNPST
-370 GQPLVNLTS
+370 GQPLANLST
-379 GAPFGTALD
+379 GEAFGSALE
-388 YYQYI
+388 YYQYV

-407 QINFTG
+407 QINFSG

-422 KTSNYKYNVEA
+422 TTSNYKYNVEA
-433 SYRPTDDLEI
+433 SYRPSDNLEI
-443 ILGTRQGGGKIILQ
+443 ILGSRQGGGKIILQ
-457 GLSRYTIDDFK
+457 GSSRYTIDNFK

-477 WGKLNVK
+477 WGKLNIK

-498 NASGLLMFAAQNG
+498 NASGLLMFTSQEG
-511 GVAGWYGKYF
+511 GVAEWYGNYF

-550 VGTATGA
+550 GGTALGS

-562 TYSNYGITSLTPYH
+562 NYANYGISSLTPFH
-576 YAGRTVANA
+576 NAGRILANR
-585 NMLMPGTSE
+585 NMIQVGDSDFASTLDAIKAGP
-594 FNNAFDQIT
+594 
-603 SLTAKLTDYT
+603 AKLTDNT
-613 KTQSF
+613 KTQSY
-618 ELNYDLTDT
+618 ELNYDLTDR

-635 GGSYRNS
+635 GGSFRNT
-642 DLDTRGTVL
+642 DLNTQGTVL

-663 GMYTQAKKDLG
+663 GMYTQAKKDFG

-694 TPRIGALYSISDN
+694 TPRLGALYSISDN
-707 QNIRVSYQTGFRNPT
+707 QNLRLSYQTGFRNPT

-728 GLVGSRTVLMGSSP
+728 GLVGARSVLMGSST
-742 DSVDRFKVPFDRDR
+742 DSVERFNVSFDRDR
-756 NPNTTDDTVV
+756 DPTTTDDIAI

-772 FNNAISPAL
+772 FNNAISPDL

-787 TSVDVKNVEPEYIVS
+787 TPVEVKNVEPEYIVS

-807 RFNTPTTSFDI
+807 RFNTSTTSFDI
-818 AAYLSQY
+818 AAYFSQY

-831 QDVLVPLQYGGQDVN
+831 QDVLIPLQYGGQDVN
-846 TAISNGDLFPFSID
+846 TAIANQDLFPFSVD
-860 GNVDEEVSSYG
+860 GNIDEEVSSYG

-879 LTQKIGMNMSYEF
+879 LTQKVGMNMSYEY
-892 NDLDYTPSSENSLF
+892 NDLDYTPSSATSLF
-906 ETAFNTPKHR
+906 EPSFNTPNHR
-916 FKVSVVGRNINN
+916 FKVSIAGQNIND

-948 IDETIQANT
+948 IDATIEANT
-957 VIDAQVSFRL
+957 VIDAQVSFNL
-967 DSLSTVLKVGGTN
+967 NSLNAVLKVGGTN

-994 IGQMFYTSLTFNP
+994 IGQVFYSSLTFNP

>member
-228 KSAFDDTGVSAYV
+228 KSAFDDTGISAYV

-246 SQDVSGQNEFTDWG
+246 NQDVSGQNEFTDWG
-260 VRIAHAFSD
+260 VRLAHAFSD

-282 TDWEAADTRAQD
+282 TDWEAADTRSQD

-319 LGLSFNL
+319 LGLAFDLTDTFTNL
-326 SENFSENVLP
+326 VLP
-336 GVVLPDG
+336 AYEVAP
-343 TYNPA
+343 
-348 FLIGD
+348 
-353 YTNGVTLANLPA
+353 GVTLAQA
-365 VNPAT
+365 DPAT
-370 GQPLVNLTS
+370 LAQLQG
-379 GAPFGTALD
+379 
-388 YYQYI
+388 I
-393 FGTLAPGFWGTDPQ
+393 FGLYPNFFGEGPQ

-422 KTSNYKYNVEA
+422 STSNYKYNIEA
-433 SYRPTDDLEI
+433 AYRPSDNLEI
-443 ILGTRQGGGKIILQ
+443 TLGSRQGGGKIILQ
-457 GLSRYTIDDFK
+457 GLSRYTIDNFK
-468 MTQNKLEVN
+468 MTQNKVEVN

-498 NASGLLMFAAQNG
+498 NAAGLLMFTQQPGGALGWYNNYFGGFFLGALSEVNPTDPLGALNTMAQHMG
-511 GVAGWYGKYF
+511 GVAQG
-521 EGFHMSALGGAENP
+521 LVP
-535 ALALGLLQQIAGDVY
+535 LAAVDANGDGQLSIMDY
-550 VGTATGA
+550 V
-557 DMSGT
+557 S
-562 TYSNYGITSLTPYH
+562 SLAPH
-576 YAGRTVANA
+576 HRLGRTAANQ
-585 NMLMPGTSE
+585 NMLQPGTSE
-594 FNNAFDQIT
+594 FDSTLDAIT
-603 SLTAKLTDYT
+603 SNTAKLTDNT

-618 ELNYDLTDT
+618 ELNYDLTDRI
-627 VDFADILI
+627 DFADILI
-635 GGSYRNS
+635 GGSYRNT
-642 DLDTRGTVL
+642 DLNTQGTVL

-663 GMYTQAKKDLG
+663 GMYTQAKKDFG

-694 TPRIGALYSISDN
+694 TPRLGALYNISDN

-742 DSVDRFKVPFDRDR
+742 DSVDRFKAPFDRDR
-756 NPNTTDDTVV
+756 DPTTTDDQVV

>member
-228 KSAFDDTGVSAYV
+228 KSAFDDTGISAYV

-260 VRIAHAFSD
+260 VRLAHAFSD

-282 TDWEAADTRAQD
+282 TDWEAADTRSQD

-319 LGLSFNL
+319 LGLAFDLTDTFAND
-326 SENFSENVLP
+326 VLP
-336 GVVLPDG
+336 AYEVAP
-343 TYNPA
+343 
-348 FLIGD
+348 
-353 YTNGVTLANLPA
+353 GVTLAQA
-365 VNPAT
+365 DPAT
-370 GQPLVNLTS
+370 LAQLQG
-379 GAPFGTALD
+379 
-388 YYQYI
+388 I
-393 FGTLAPGFWGTDPQ
+393 FGLYPNFFGEGLQ

-413 YDERALTDG
+413 YDEGALTDG
-422 KTSNYKYNVEA
+422 STSNYKYNIEA
-433 SYRPTDDLEI
+433 AYRPSDNLEI
-443 ILGTRQGGGKIILQ
+443 TLGSRQGGGKIILQ
-457 GLSRYTIDDFK
+457 GLSRYTIDNFK
-468 MTQNKLEVN
+468 MTQNKVEVN

-484 AYTTEEDAGNSYDT
+484 AYTTEEDAGDSYDT
-498 NASGLLMFAAQNG
+498 NAAGLLMFAAQPGGPGGWYNNYFGGFFLGALSEVNPTDPLGALNTMAQHMG
-511 GVAGWYGKYF
+511 GVAQG
-521 EGFHMSALGGAENP
+521 LVP
-535 ALALGLLQQIAGDVY
+535 LAAVDTNGDGQLSIMDY
-550 VGTATGA
+550 V
-557 DMSGT
+557 S
-562 TYSNYGITSLTPYH
+562 SLAPH
-576 YAGRTVANA
+576 HRLGRTAANQ
-585 NMLMPGTSE
+585 NMIQPGTSE
-594 FNNAFDQIT
+594 FDATLDAIT
-603 SLTAKLTDYT
+603 STTAKLTDNT

-618 ELNYDLTDT
+618 ELNYDLTDRI
-627 VDFADILI
+627 DFADILI
-635 GGSYRNS
+635 GGSYRNT
-642 DLDTRGTVL
+642 DLNTQGTVL

-663 GMYTQAKKDLG
+663 GMYTQAKKDFG

-680 SIRYDKSEFFDAVF
+680 SVRYDKSEFFDAVF
-694 TPRIGALYSISDN
+694 TPRLGALYNISDN
-707 QNIRVSYQTGFRNPT
+707 QNLRVSYQTGFRNPT

-728 GLVGSRTVLMGSSP
+728 GLRGSRTVLMGSSP
-742 DSVDRFKVPFDRDR
+742 DSVDRFKMPFQRA
-756 NPNTTDDTVV
+756 TDGAVYN
-766 VTGDFV
+766 VTGDIV
-772 FNNAISPAL
+772 FATAL
-781 LTTGQV
+781 NPITYQPQEM
-787 TSVDVKNVEPEYIVS
+787 KNVEPEYIVS
-802 YDIGY
+802 YDVGY

-831 QDVLVPLQYGGQDVN
+831 QDVWIPLLYNGQSVPEALANLDV
-846 TAISNGDLFPFSID
+846 FPFSVD
-860 GNVDEEVSSYG
+860 GNIDEEVSSYG

-892 NDLDYTPSSENSLF
+892 NELDYTPSSATSLF
-906 ETAFNTPKHR
+906 EPAFNTPKHR

>member
-228 KSAFDDTGVSAYV
+228 KSAFDDTGISAYV

-260 VRIAHAFSD
+260 VRLAHAFSD

-282 TDWEAADTRAQD
+282 TDWEAADTRSQD

-319 LGLSFNL
+319 LGLAFDLTDTFANA
-326 SENFSENVLP
+326 VLP
-336 GVVLPDG
+336 AYEVAP
-343 TYNPA
+343 
-348 FLIGD
+348 
-353 YTNGVTLANLPA
+353 GVTLAQA
-365 VNPAT
+365 DPAT
-370 GQPLVNLTS
+370 LAQLQG
-379 GAPFGTALD
+379 
-388 YYQYI
+388 I
-393 FGTLAPGFWGTDPQ
+393 FGLYPNFFGEGLQ

-413 YDERALTDG
+413 YDEGALTDG
-422 KTSNYKYNVEA
+422 STSNYKYNIEA
-433 SYRPTDDLEI
+433 AYRPSDNLEI
-443 ILGTRQGGGKIILQ
+443 TLGSRQGGGKIILQ
-457 GLSRYTIDDFK
+457 GLSRYTIDNFK
-468 MTQNKLEVN
+468 MTQNKVEVN

-484 AYTTEEDAGNSYDT
+484 AYTTEEDAGDSYDT
-498 NASGLLMFAAQNG
+498 NAAGLLMFAAQPGGPGGWYNNYFGGFFLGALSEVNPTDPLGALNTMAQHMG
-511 GVAGWYGKYF
+511 GVAQG
-521 EGFHMSALGGAENP
+521 LVP
-535 ALALGLLQQIAGDVY
+535 LAAVDANGDGQLSIMDY
-550 VGTATGA
+550 V
-557 DMSGT
+557 S
-562 TYSNYGITSLTPYH
+562 SLAPH
-576 YAGRTVANA
+576 HRLGRTAANQ
-585 NMLMPGTSE
+585 NMIQPGTSE
-594 FNNAFDQIT
+594 FDATLDAIT
-603 SLTAKLTDYT
+603 STTAKLTDNT

-618 ELNYDLTDT
+618 ELNYDLTDRI
-627 VDFADILI
+627 DFADILI
-635 GGSYRNS
+635 GGSYRNT
-642 DLDTRGTVL
+642 DLNTEGTVL

-663 GMYTQAKKDLG
+663 GMYTQAKKDFG

-694 TPRIGALYSISDN
+694 TPRLGALYNISDN
-707 QNIRVSYQTGFRNPT
+707 QNLRVSYQTGFRNPT

-728 GLVGSRTVLMGSSP
+728 GLRGSRTVLMGSSP
-742 DSVDRFKVPFDRDR
+742 DSVDRFKMPFQRA
-756 NPNTTDDTVV
+756 TDGAVYN
-766 VTGDFV
+766 VTGDIV
-772 FNNAISPAL
+772 FATAL
-781 LTTGQV
+781 NPITYQPQEM
-787 TSVDVKNVEPEYIVS
+787 KNVEPEYIVS
-802 YDIGY
+802 YDVGY

-831 QDVLVPLQYGGQDVN
+831 QDVWIPLLYNGQSVPEALANLDV
-846 TAISNGDLFPFSID
+846 FPFSVD
-860 GNVDEEVSSYG
+860 GNIDEEVSSYG

-892 NDLDYTPSSENSLF
+892 NELDYTPSSATSLF
-906 ETAFNTPKHR
+906 EPAFNTPKHR

>member
-228 KSAFDDTGVSAYV
+228 KSAFDDTGISAYV

-260 VRIAHAFSD
+260 VRLAHAFSD

-282 TDWEAADTRAQD
+282 TDWEAADTRSQD

-319 LGLSFNL
+319 LGLAFDLTDTFAND
-326 SENFSENVLP
+326 VLP
-336 GVVLPDG
+336 AYEVAP
-343 TYNPA
+343 
-348 FLIGD
+348 
-353 YTNGVTLANLPA
+353 GVTLAQA
-365 VNPAT
+365 DPAT
-370 GQPLVNLTS
+370 LAQLQG
-379 GAPFGTALD
+379 
-388 YYQYI
+388 I
-393 FGTLAPGFWGTDPQ
+393 FGLYPNFFGEGLQ

-413 YDERALTDG
+413 YDEGALTDG
-422 KTSNYKYNVEA
+422 STSNYKYNIEA
-433 SYRPTDDLEI
+433 AYRPSDNLEI
-443 ILGTRQGGGKIILQ
+443 TLGSRQGGGKIILQ
-457 GLSRYTIDDFK
+457 GLSRYTIDNFK
-468 MTQNKLEVN
+468 MTQNKVEVN

-484 AYTTEEDAGNSYDT
+484 AYTTEEDAGDSYDT
-498 NASGLLMFAAQNG
+498 NAAGLLMFAAQPGGPGGWYNNYFGGFFLGALSEVNPTDPLGALNTMAQHMG
-511 GVAGWYGKYF
+511 GVAQG
-521 EGFHMSALGGAENP
+521 LVP
-535 ALALGLLQQIAGDVY
+535 LAAVDTNGDGQLSIMDY
-550 VGTATGA
+550 V
-557 DMSGT
+557 S
-562 TYSNYGITSLTPYH
+562 SLAPH
-576 YAGRTVANA
+576 HRLGRTAANQ
-585 NMLMPGTSE
+585 NMIQPGTSE
-594 FNNAFDQIT
+594 FDATLDAIT
-603 SLTAKLTDYT
+603 STTAKLTDNT

-618 ELNYDLTDT
+618 ELNYDLTDRI
-627 VDFADILI
+627 DFADILI
-635 GGSYRNS
+635 GGSYRNT
-642 DLDTRGTVL
+642 DLNTEGTVL

-663 GMYTQAKKDLG
+663 GMYTQAKKDFG

-680 SIRYDKSEFFDAVF
+680 SVRYDKSEFFDAVF
-694 TPRIGALYSISDN
+694 TPRLGALYNISDN
-707 QNIRVSYQTGFRNPT
+707 QNLRVSYQTGFRNPT

-728 GLVGSRTVLMGSSP
+728 GLRGSRTVLMGSSP
-742 DSVDRFKVPFDRDR
+742 DSVDRFKMPFQRA
-756 NPNTTDDTVV
+756 TDGAVYN
-766 VTGDFV
+766 VTGDIV
-772 FNNAISPAL
+772 FATAL
-781 LTTGQV
+781 NPITYQPQEM
-787 TSVDVKNVEPEYIVS
+787 KNVEPEYIVS
-802 YDIGY
+802 YDVGY

-831 QDVLVPLQYGGQDVN
+831 QDVWIPLLYNGQSVPEALANLDV
-846 TAISNGDLFPFSID
+846 FPFSVD
-860 GNVDEEVSSYG
+860 GNIDEEVSSYG

-892 NDLDYTPSSENSLF
+892 NELDYTPSSATSLF
-906 ETAFNTPKHR
+906 EPAFNTPKHR

>member
-9 TVFASMMMWAQTQVS
+9 AVFTSLAMWAQTQVS

-39 IVLDGSTG
+39 IVLDGNTG

-62 QPPFSLTVSS
+62 EPPFSLTVSS

-85 SGSLTIQLSEGSTQL
+85 SGSLSIQLAEGNTQL

-125 LQQIAETPAADFFSG
+125 VQQIAATPSSDFFSG
-140 LEEIRGIQVNR
+140 LEEIRGIQVNK
-151 GGLVFNQVNTRGFGT
+151 GGLVFSQVNTRGFGT

-223 MFMNS
+223 MFLNS

-246 SQDVSGQNEFTDWG
+246 SQGVSGQNEFTDWG

-282 TDWEAADTRAQD
+282 TDWEAADTRSQD
-294 ANGRIVDGVNPL
+294 ANGRVIDGVNPL
-306 DPTYNGVNVYGDE
+306 DPSYNGINVYGDE

-336 GVVLPDG
+336 AVELPSSLTGGVEGL
-343 TYNPA
+343 
-348 FLIGD
+348 
-353 YTNGVTLANLPA
+353 TLANLPA
-365 VNPAT
+365 LNPTT
-370 GQPLVNLTS
+370 GQPLVNLST
-379 GAPFGTALD
+379 GVPFGSALD
-388 YYQYI
+388 YYQYV
-393 FGTLAPGFWGTDPQ
+393 FGTLAPGFWGADPQ

-422 KTSNYKYNVEA
+422 TTSNYKYNVEA
-433 SYRPTDDLEI
+433 SFRPSDNLEI
-443 ILGTRQGGGKIILQ
+443 ILGSRQGGGKIILQ

-468 MTQNKLEVN
+468 MTQNKFEVN
-477 WGKLNVK
+477 WGNLNFK
-484 AYTTEEDAGNSYDT
+484 AYTTEEDAGSSYDT

-511 GVAGWYGKYF
+511 GVAGWYGSYF

-535 ALALGLLQQIAGDVY
+535 ALALGLLQQIAGEVY
-550 VGTATGA
+550 GGTAMGA
-557 DMSGT
+557 DMSGR
-562 TYSNYGITSLTPYH
+562 TYSDYGISSLMPHH
-576 YAGRTVANA
+576 YAGRILANR
-585 NMLMPGTSE
+585 NMLQPGSAE
-594 FNNAFDQIT
+594 FDATLDEIT
-603 SLTAKLTDYT
+603 SNSAKLTDNT

-618 ELNYDLTDT
+618 EVNYDLTDR
-627 VDFADILI
+627 VDFADIII

-642 DLDTRGTVL
+642 DLNTSGSVL

-680 SIRYDKSEFFDAVF
+680 SVRYDKSEFFDGVF
-694 TPRIGALYSISDN
+694 TPRLGALYNISKN
-707 QNIRVSYQTGFRNPT
+707 QNLRLSYQTGFRNPT

-742 DSVDRFKVPFDRDR
+742 DSVDRFNVAFDRDR
-756 NPNTTDDTVV
+756 DPNTTDDVAQ

-772 FNNAISPAL
+772 FNNAISTTL
-781 LTTGQV
+781 LSTGEV
-787 TSVDVKNVEPEYIVS
+787 VPVEVKNVEPEYIVS

-846 TAISNGDLFPFSID
+846 TAIANGDLFPFSID
-860 GNVDEEVSSYG
+860 GNIDEEVSSYG
-871 VSVAVNQA
+871 INVAVNQV
-879 LTQKIGMNMSYEF
+879 LTQKIGMNMSYEY
-892 NDLDYTPSSENSLF
+892 NELDYTPSSENSLF
-906 ETAFNTPKHR
+906 EPSFNTPKHR
-916 FKVSVVGRNINN
+916 FKVSVVGQNINN

-948 IDETIQANT
+948 IDETIEANT
-957 VIDAQVSFRL
+957 VVDAQISFSL
-967 DSLSTVLKVGGTN
+967 DGINSVLKVGGTN

>member
-260 VRIAHAFSD
+260 VRLAHAFSD

-282 TDWEAADTRAQD
+282 TDWEAADSRSQD

-319 LGLSFNL
+319 LGLAFDLTDTFANL
-326 SENFSENVLP
+326 VLP
-336 GVVLPDG
+336 AYEVAP
-343 TYNPA
+343 
-348 FLIGD
+348 
-353 YTNGVTLANLPA
+353 GVTLAQA
-365 VNPAT
+365 DPAT
-370 GQPLVNLTS
+370 LAQLQG
-379 GAPFGTALD
+379 
-388 YYQYI
+388 I
-393 FGTLAPGFWGTDPQ
+393 FGLYPNFFGEGVQ

-422 KTSNYKYNVEA
+422 STSNYKYNVEA
-433 SYRPTDDLEI
+433 SYRPSDNLEI
-443 ILGTRQGGGKIILQ
+443 TLGSRQGGGKIILQ

-468 MTQNKLEVN
+468 MTQNKVEVN

-484 AYTTEEDAGNSYDT
+484 AYTTEEDAGSSYDT
-498 NASGLLMFAAQNG
+498 NASGLLMFAAQPG
-511 GVAGWYGKYF
+511 GPLGWYNKYF
-521 EGFHMSALGGAENP
+521 GGFFLGALSEVNPTDPLGALNTMATHMGAVAQGLVP
-535 ALALGLLQQIAGDVY
+535 LAAVDTNGDGQLSILDY
-550 VGTATGA
+550 V
-557 DMSGT
+557 S
-562 TYSNYGITSLTPYH
+562 SLAPH
-576 YAGRTVANA
+576 HRLGRTAANQ
-585 NMLMPGTSE
+585 NMIQPGTSE
-594 FNNAFDQIT
+594 FDATLDAIT
-603 SLTAKLTDYT
+603 STTAKLTDNT

-618 ELNYDLTDT
+618 ELNYDLTDRI
-627 VDFADILI
+627 DFADILI
-635 GGSYRNS
+635 GGSYRNT
-642 DLDTRGTVL
+642 DLNTQGTVL

-663 GMYTQAKKDLG
+663 GMYTQAKKDFG

-680 SIRYDKSEFFDAVF
+680 SVRYDKSEFFDAVF
-694 TPRIGALYSISDN
+694 TPRLGALYNISDN
-707 QNIRVSYQTGFRNPT
+707 QNLRVSYQTGFRNPT

-728 GLVGSRTVLMGSSP
+728 GLRGSRTVLMGSSP
-742 DSVDRFKVPFDRDR
+742 DSVDRFKMPFQRA
-756 NPNTTDDTVV
+756 TDGAVYN
-766 VTGDFV
+766 VTGDIV
-772 FNNAISPAL
+772 FATAL
-781 LTTGQV
+781 NPITYQPQEM
-787 TSVDVKNVEPEYIVS
+787 KNVEPEYIVS
-802 YDIGY
+802 YDVGY

-831 QDVLVPLQYGGQDVN
+831 QDVWIPLLYNGQTVPEALGNLDV
-846 TAISNGDLFPFSID
+846 FPFSVD
-860 GNVDEEVSSYG
+860 GNIDEEVSSYG

-892 NDLDYTPSSENSLF
+892 NELDYTPSSATSLF
-906 ETAFNTPKHR
+906 EPAFNTPKHR

>member
-1 MKKLLTLI
+1 M
-9 TVFASMMMWAQTQVS
+9 
-24 GTVTDADGQPLPGAN
+24 
-39 IVLDGSTG
+39 
-47 AVSDFDGNFSLSTDQ
+47 
-62 QPPFSLTVSS
+62 
-72 VGFESATVEVTSA
+72 
-85 SGSLTIQLSEGSTQL
+85 
-100 DEIVVSASRFAQRIF
+100 
-115 ESPVTVEKFN
+115 
-125 LQQIAETPAADFFSG
+125 
-140 LEEIRGIQVNR
+140 
-151 GGLVFNQVNTRGFGT
+151 
-166 LYNEGFVTLVDG
+166 
-178 MDNQAPIFGF
+178 
-188 AIGNLIGLNELD
+188 
-200 VQSVEVLPGAASA
+200 
-213 LYGADAYKGI
+213 
-223 MFMNS
+223 
-228 KSAFDDTGVSAYV
+228 
-241 KSGVT
+241 
-246 SQDVSGQNEFTDWG
+246 
-260 VRIAHAFSD
+260 
-269 KFAIKATYSNIEG
+269 
-282 TDWEAADTRAQD
+282 
-294 ANGRIVDGVNPL
+294 
-306 DPTYNGVNVYGDE
+306 NVYGDE
-319 LGLSFNL
+319 LGLAFDLTDTFTNL
-326 SENFSENVLP
+326 VLP
-336 GVVLPDG
+336 AYEVAP
-343 TYNPA
+343 
-348 FLIGD
+348 
-353 YTNGVTLANLPA
+353 GVTLAQA
-365 VNPAT
+365 DPAT
-370 GQPLVNLTS
+370 LAQLQG
-379 GAPFGTALD
+379 
-388 YYQYI
+388 I
-393 FGTLAPGFWGTDPQ
+393 FGLYPNFFGEGPQ

-422 KTSNYKYNVEA
+422 STSNYKYNIEA
-433 SYRPTDDLEI
+433 AYRPSDNLEI
-443 ILGTRQGGGKIILQ
+443 TLGSRQGGGKIILQ
-457 GLSRYTIDDFK
+457 GLSRYTIDNFK
-468 MTQNKLEVN
+468 MTQNKVEVN

-498 NASGLLMFAAQNG
+498 NAAGLLMFTQQPGGALGWYNNYFGGFFLGALSEVNPTDPLGALNTMAQHMG
-511 GVAGWYGKYF
+511 GVAQG
-521 EGFHMSALGGAENP
+521 LVP
-535 ALALGLLQQIAGDVY
+535 LAAVDANGDGQLSIMDY
-550 VGTATGA
+550 V
-557 DMSGT
+557 S
-562 TYSNYGITSLTPYH
+562 SLAPH
-576 YAGRTVANA
+576 HRLGRTAANQ
-585 NMLMPGTSE
+585 NMLQPGTSE
-594 FNNAFDQIT
+594 FDATLDGIT
-603 SLTAKLTDYT
+603 SNTAKLTDNT

-618 ELNYDLTDT
+618 ELNYDLTDRI
-627 VDFADILI
+627 DFADILI

-642 DLDTRGTVL
+642 DLDTQGTVL
-651 TDYDGPISYYQY
+651 TDNDGPISYYQY
-663 GMYTQAKKDLG
+663 GMYTQAKKDFG

-680 SIRYDKSEFFDAVF
+680 SVRYDKSEFFDAVF
-694 TPRIGALYSISDN
+694 TPRLGALYNISDN

-742 DSVDRFKVPFDRDR
+742 DSVDRFKAPFDRDR
-756 NPNTTDDTVV
+756 DPTTTDDQVV

-781 LTTGQV
+781 LTTGQH
-787 TSVDVKNVEPEYIVS
+787 TSVVEVKNVEPEYIVS

>member
-228 KSAFDDTGVSAYV
+228 KSAFDDTGISAYV

-260 VRIAHAFSD
+260 VRLAHAFSD

-282 TDWEAADTRAQD
+282 TDWEAADTRSQD

-319 LGLSFNL
+319 LGLAFDLTDTFANS
-326 SENFSENVLP
+326 VLP
-336 GVVLPDG
+336 AYEVAP
-343 TYNPA
+343 
-348 FLIGD
+348 
-353 YTNGVTLANLPA
+353 GVTLAQA
-365 VNPAT
+365 DPAT
-370 GQPLVNLTS
+370 LAQLQG
-379 GAPFGTALD
+379 
-388 YYQYI
+388 I
-393 FGTLAPGFWGTDPQ
+393 FGLYPNFFGEGLQ

-413 YDERALTDG
+413 YDEGALTDG
-422 KTSNYKYNVEA
+422 STSNYKYNIEA
-433 SYRPTDDLEI
+433 AYRPSDNLEI
-443 ILGTRQGGGKIILQ
+443 TLGSRQGGGKIILQ
-457 GLSRYTIDDFK
+457 GLSRYTIDNFK
-468 MTQNKLEVN
+468 MTQNKVEVN

-484 AYTTEEDAGNSYDT
+484 AYTTEEDAGDSYDT
-498 NASGLLMFAAQNG
+498 NAAGLLMFAAQPGGPGGWYNNYFGGFFLGALSEVNPTDPLGALNTMAQHMG
-511 GVAGWYGKYF
+511 GVAQG
-521 EGFHMSALGGAENP
+521 LVP
-535 ALALGLLQQIAGDVY
+535 LAAVDTNGDGQLSIMDY
-550 VGTATGA
+550 V
-557 DMSGT
+557 S
-562 TYSNYGITSLTPYH
+562 SLAPH
-576 YAGRTVANA
+576 HRLGRTAANQ
-585 NMLMPGTSE
+585 NMIQPGTSE
-594 FNNAFDQIT
+594 FDATLDAIT
-603 SLTAKLTDYT
+603 STTAKLTDNT

-618 ELNYDLTDT
+618 ELNYDLTDRI
-627 VDFADILI
+627 DFADILI
-635 GGSYRNS
+635 GGSYRNT
-642 DLDTRGTVL
+642 DLNTQGTVL

-663 GMYTQAKKDLG
+663 GMYTQAKKDFG
-674 KLTLTG
+674 KLILTG
-680 SIRYDKSEFFDAVF
+680 SVRYDKSEFFDAVF
-694 TPRIGALYSISDN
+694 TPRLGALYNISDN
-707 QNIRVSYQTGFRNPT
+707 QNLRVSYQTGFRNPT

-728 GLVGSRTVLMGSSP
+728 GLRGSRTVLMGSSP
-742 DSVDRFKVPFDRDR
+742 DSVDRFKMPFQRA
-756 NPNTTDDTVV
+756 TDGAVYN
-766 VTGDFV
+766 VTGDIV
-772 FNNAISPAL
+772 FATAL
-781 LTTGQV
+781 NPITYQPQEM
-787 TSVDVKNVEPEYIVS
+787 KNVEPEYIVS
-802 YDIGY
+802 YDVGY

-831 QDVLVPLQYGGQDVN
+831 QDVWIPLLYNGQSVPEALANLDV
-846 TAISNGDLFPFSID
+846 FPFSVD
-860 GNVDEEVSSYG
+860 GNIDEEVSSYG

-892 NDLDYTPSSENSLF
+892 NELDYTPSSATSLF
-906 ETAFNTPKHR
+906 EPAFNTPKHR
-916 FKVSVVGRNINN
+916 FKVSVVGRNINS

>member
-228 KSAFDDTGVSAYV
+228 KSAFDDTGISAYV

-260 VRIAHAFSD
+260 VRLAHAFSD

-282 TDWEAADTRAQD
+282 TDWEAADTRSQD
-294 ANGRIVDGVNPL
+294 ANGRIVEGVNPL

-319 LGLSFNL
+319 LGLAFDLTDTFANA
-326 SENFSENVLP
+326 VLP
-336 GVVLPDG
+336 AYEVAP
-343 TYNPA
+343 
-348 FLIGD
+348 
-353 YTNGVTLANLPA
+353 GVTLAQA
-365 VNPAT
+365 DPAT
-370 GQPLVNLTS
+370 LAQLQG
-379 GAPFGTALD
+379 
-388 YYQYI
+388 I
-393 FGTLAPGFWGTDPQ
+393 FGLYPNFFGEGLQ

-413 YDERALTDG
+413 YDEGALTDG
-422 KTSNYKYNVEA
+422 STSNYKYNIEA
-433 SYRPTDDLEI
+433 AYRPSDNLEI
-443 ILGTRQGGGKIILQ
+443 TLGSRQGGGKIILQ
-457 GLSRYTIDDFK
+457 GLSRYTIDNFK
-468 MTQNKLEVN
+468 MTQNKVEVN

-484 AYTTEEDAGNSYDT
+484 AYTTEEDAGDSYDT
-498 NASGLLMFAAQNG
+498 NAAGLLMFAAQPGGPGGWYNNYFGGFFLGALSEVNPTDPLGALNTMAQHMG
-511 GVAGWYGKYF
+511 GVAQG
-521 EGFHMSALGGAENP
+521 LVP
-535 ALALGLLQQIAGDVY
+535 LAAVDTNGDGQLSIMDY
-550 VGTATGA
+550 V
-557 DMSGT
+557 S
-562 TYSNYGITSLTPYH
+562 SLAPH
-576 YAGRTVANA
+576 HRLGRTAANQ
-585 NMLMPGTSE
+585 NMIQPGTSE
-594 FNNAFDQIT
+594 FDATLDAIT
-603 SLTAKLTDYT
+603 STTAKLTDNT

-618 ELNYDLTDT
+618 ELNYDLTDRI
-627 VDFADILI
+627 DFADILI
-635 GGSYRNS
+635 GGSYRNT
-642 DLDTRGTVL
+642 DLNTEGTVL

-663 GMYTQAKKDLG
+663 GMYTQAKKDFG
-674 KLTLTG
+674 KLILTG
-680 SIRYDKSEFFDAVF
+680 SVRYDKSEFFDAVF
-694 TPRIGALYSISDN
+694 TPRLGALYNISDN
-707 QNIRVSYQTGFRNPT
+707 QNLRVSYQTGFRNPT

-728 GLVGSRTVLMGSSP
+728 GLRGSRTVLMGSSP
-742 DSVDRFKVPFDRDR
+742 DSVDRFKMPFQRA
-756 NPNTTDDTVV
+756 TDGAVYN
-766 VTGDFV
+766 VTGDIV
-772 FNNAISPAL
+772 FATAL
-781 LTTGQV
+781 NPITYQPQEM
-787 TSVDVKNVEPEYIVS
+787 KNVEPEYIVS
-802 YDIGY
+802 YDVGY

-831 QDVLVPLQYGGQDVN
+831 QDVWIPLLYNGQSVPEALANLDV
-846 TAISNGDLFPFSID
+846 FPFSVD
-860 GNVDEEVSSYG
+860 GNIDEEVSSYG

-892 NDLDYTPSSENSLF
+892 NELDYTPSSATSLF
-906 ETAFNTPKHR
+906 EPAFNTPKHR

>member
-228 KSAFDDTGVSAYV
+228 KSAFDDTGISAYV

-260 VRIAHAFSD
+260 VRLAHAFSD

-282 TDWEAADTRAQD
+282 TDWEAADTRSQD

-319 LGLSFNL
+319 LGLAFDLTDTFANA
-326 SENFSENVLP
+326 VLP
-336 GVVLPDG
+336 AYEVAP
-343 TYNPA
+343 
-348 FLIGD
+348 
-353 YTNGVTLANLPA
+353 GVTLAQA
-365 VNPAT
+365 DPAT
-370 GQPLVNLTS
+370 LAQLQG
-379 GAPFGTALD
+379 
-388 YYQYI
+388 I
-393 FGTLAPGFWGTDPQ
+393 FGLYPNFFGEGLQ

-413 YDERALTDG
+413 YDEGALTDG
-422 KTSNYKYNVEA
+422 STSNYKYNIEA
-433 SYRPTDDLEI
+433 AYRPSDNLEI
-443 ILGTRQGGGKIILQ
+443 TLGSRQGGGKIILQ
-457 GLSRYTIDDFK
+457 GLSRYTIDNFK
-468 MTQNKLEVN
+468 MTQNKVEVN

-484 AYTTEEDAGNSYDT
+484 AYTTEEDAGDSYDT
-498 NASGLLMFAAQNG
+498 NAAGLLMFAAQPGGPGGWYNNYFGGFFLGALSEVNPTDPLGALNTMAQHMG
-511 GVAGWYGKYF
+511 GVAQG
-521 EGFHMSALGGAENP
+521 LVP
-535 ALALGLLQQIAGDVY
+535 LAAVDTNGDGQLSIMDY
-550 VGTATGA
+550 V
-557 DMSGT
+557 S
-562 TYSNYGITSLTPYH
+562 SLAPH
-576 YAGRTVANA
+576 HRLGRTAANQ
-585 NMLMPGTSE
+585 NMIQPGTSE
-594 FNNAFDQIT
+594 FDATLDAIT
-603 SLTAKLTDYT
+603 STTAKLTDNT

-618 ELNYDLTDT
+618 ELNYDFTDRI
-627 VDFADILI
+627 DFADILI
-635 GGSYRNS
+635 GGSYRNT
-642 DLDTRGTVL
+642 DLNTEGTVL

-663 GMYTQAKKDLG
+663 GMYTQAKKDFG

-680 SIRYDKSEFFDAVF
+680 SVRYDKSEFFDAVF
-694 TPRIGALYSISDN
+694 TPRLGALYNISDN
-707 QNIRVSYQTGFRNPT
+707 QNLRVSYQTGFRNPT

-728 GLVGSRTVLMGSSP
+728 GLRGSRTVLMGSSP
-742 DSVDRFKVPFDRDR
+742 DSVDRFKMPFQRA
-756 NPNTTDDTVV
+756 TDGAVYN
-766 VTGDFV
+766 VTGDIV
-772 FNNAISPAL
+772 FATAL
-781 LTTGQV
+781 NPITYQPQEM
-787 TSVDVKNVEPEYIVS
+787 KNVEPEYIVS
-802 YDIGY
+802 YDVGY
-807 RFNTPTTSFDI
+807 RFNTPSTSFDI

-831 QDVLVPLQYGGQDVN
+831 QDVWIPLLYNGQSVPEALANLDV
-846 TAISNGDLFPFSID
+846 FPFSVD
-860 GNVDEEVSSYG
+860 GNIDEEVSSYG

-892 NDLDYTPSSENSLF
+892 NELDYTPSSATSLF
-906 ETAFNTPKHR
+906 EPAFNTPKHR

>member
-9 TVFASMMMWAQTQVS
+9 AVFASFTMWAQTQVS
-24 GTVTDADGQPLPGAN
+24 GTVTDAEGQPLPGAN
-39 IVLDGSTG
+39 ILMDGTTG

-62 QPPFSLTVSS
+62 QPPFTLTVSS
-72 VGFESATVEVTSA
+72 VGFESTTVDVTSA
-85 SGSLTIQLSEGSTQL
+85 SVSLTIQLSEGSTQL

-125 LQQIAETPAADFFSG
+125 VQQIAATPAADFFSG

-260 VRIAHAFSD
+260 VRLAHAFSD

-282 TDWEAADTRAQD
+282 TDWEAADKRSQD
-294 ANGRIVDGVNPL
+294 ANGRVVDGVNPL
-306 DPTYNGVNVYGDE
+306 DPTYNGINVYGDE
-319 LGLSFNL
+319 LGLAFNL
-326 SENFSENVLP
+326 SENFSDNVLP
-336 GVVLPDG
+336 AVELPTSLTGGVEGL
-343 TYNPA
+343 
-348 FLIGD
+348 
-353 YTNGVTLANLPA
+353 TLADLPA
-365 VNPAT
+365 LNPST
-370 GQPLVNLTS
+370 GQPLANLST
-379 GAPFGTALD
+379 GAPFGSALE
-388 YYQYI
+388 YYQYV
-393 FGTLAPGFWGTDPQ
+393 FGTLAPGFWGTDMQ

-422 KTSNYKYNVEA
+422 TTSNYKYNVEA
-433 SYRPTDDLEI
+433 SYRPAEDVEI
-443 ILGTRQGGGKIILQ
+443 ILGSRQGGGKIILQ
-457 GLSRYTIDDFK
+457 GSSRFTIDNFK

-477 WGKLNVK
+477 WGNLNFK
-484 AYTTEEDAGNSYDT
+484 AYTTEEDAGDSYDT
-498 NASGLLMFAAQNG
+498 NAAGLLMFAAQDG
-511 GVAGWYGKYF
+511 GPSEWYGNYF

-535 ALALGLLQQIAGDVY
+535 ALALGLLQQIAGEVY
-550 VGTATGA
+550 GGTALGG

-562 TYSNYGITSLTPYH
+562 TYANYGITSLTPHH
-576 YAGRTVANA
+576 YAGRVLANQ
-585 NMLMPGTSE
+585 NMIQPGTSE
-594 FNNAFDQIT
+594 FDSTLDAIAST
-603 SLTAKLTDYT
+603 TAKLTDNT

-618 ELNYDLTDT
+618 ELNYDLTDR

-635 GGSYRNS
+635 GGSYRNTE
-642 DLDTRGTVL
+642 LNTQGTVL

-694 TPRIGALYSISDN
+694 TPRLGALYSISDN
-707 QNIRVSYQTGFRNPT
+707 QNLRLSYQTGFRNPT

-728 GLVGSRTVLMGSSP
+728 GLRGSRTVLMGSSP
-742 DSVDRFKVPFDRDR
+742 DSVDRFKMPFQRA
-756 NPNTTDDTVV
+756 TDGAVYN
-766 VTGDFV
+766 VTGDVV
-772 FNNAISPAL
+772 FATAL
-781 LTTGQV
+781 NPTTYQPEEL
-787 TSVDVKNVEPEYIVS
+787 KNVEPEYIIS

-825 DNFIAT
+825 DNFNAT
-831 QDVLVPLQYGGQDVN
+831 QDVWIPLLYNGQSVTEALDNLDV
-846 TAISNGDLFPFSID
+846 FPFSVD
-860 GNVDEEVSSYG
+860 GNIDEEVSSYG

-892 NDLDYTPSSENSLF
+892 NDLDYTPSSATSLF
-906 ETAFNTPKHR
+906 EPSFNTPKHR
-916 FKVSVVGRNINN
+916 FKVSVVGQNIND

-948 IDETIQANT
+948 IDETIAANT
-957 VIDAQVSFRL
+957 VIDAQVSFTL
-967 DSLSTVLKVGGTN
+967 DKLNSVLKVGGTN

>member
-9 TVFASMMMWAQTQVS
+9 IVFASTLIWAQTKVS
-24 GTVTDADGQPLPGAN
+24 GTVTDTDGQPLPGAN

-62 QPPFSLTVSS
+62 QPPFSLNITS

-85 SGSLTIQLSEGSTQL
+85 SVTLTIQLSEGSTQL

-125 LQQIAETPAADFFSG
+125 VQQIAATPSADFFSG
-140 LEEIRGIQVNR
+140 LEEIRGIQVNK
-151 GGLVFNQVNTRGFGT
+151 GGLVFSQVNTRGFGT

-223 MFMNS
+223 MFLNS

-241 KSGVT
+241 KSGIT

-269 KFAIKATYSNIEG
+269 KFAIKATYSNIQG
-282 TDWEAADTRAQD
+282 TDWEAADNRAQD
-294 ANGRIVDGVNPL
+294 DNGRIVDGVNPL
-306 DPTYNGVNVYGDE
+306 DPSYNGVNVYGDE
-319 LGLSFNL
+319 FGLRFNL
-326 SENFSENVLP
+326 SENFSDNVLP
-336 GVVLPDG
+336 AVVLPSSITG
-343 TYNPA
+343 A
-348 FLIGD
+348 EGL
-353 YTNGVTLANLPA
+353 TLADLPA
-365 VNPAT
+365 LNPST
-370 GQPLVNLTS
+370 GLPLQNFYT
-379 GAPFGTALD
+379 GANFANALE
-388 YYQYI
+388 YYQFV
-393 FGTLAPGFWGTDPQ
+393 FGTLSPGFWGTDPQ
-407 QINFTG
+407 EINFTG

-422 KTSNYKYNVEA
+422 TTSNYKYNVEA
-433 SYRPTDDLEI
+433 SYRPYDNLEI

-468 MTQNKLEVN
+468 MTQNKIEVN
-477 WGKLNVK
+477 WGKLNFK
-484 AYTTEEDAGNSYDT
+484 AYTTEEDAGSSYDT

-521 EGFHMSALGGAENP
+521 EGFHMSALGGAEDP

-550 VGTATGA
+550 GNTALFLGSGGA
-557 DMSGT
+557 LGQDMSGT
-562 TYSNYGITSLTPYH
+562 TYADYGITSLTPYH

-585 NMLMPGTSE
+585 NMIKPGTSE
-594 FNNAFDQIT
+594 FNATLDQIT
-603 SLTAKLTDYT
+603 SSTAKLTDNT
-613 KTQSF
+613 KTQSY
-618 ELNYDLTDT
+618 ELNYDLTDQI
-627 VDFADILI
+627 DFADILI

-642 DLDTRGTVL
+642 DLNTQGTVL

-663 GMYTQAKKDLG
+663 GMYTQAKKDFG

-680 SIRYDKSEFFDAVF
+680 SVRYDKSEFFDAVF
-694 TPRIGALYSISDN
+694 TPRLGALYSISDN

-742 DSVDRFKVPFDRDR
+742 DSVDRFNVAFDRDR
-756 NPNTTDDTVV
+756 NPNTTDDVAL

-772 FNNAISPAL
+772 FNNALSPTL
-781 LTTGQV
+781 SPV
-787 TSVDVKNVEPEYIVS
+787 EVKNVEPEFIVS

-871 VSVAVNQA
+871 LSVSVNQV
-879 LTQKIGMNMSYEF
+879 LTNKIGMNMSYEF

-916 FKVSVVGRNINN
+916 FKVSFVGQKIND

-948 IDETIQANT
+948 IDETIEANT
-957 VIDAQVSFRL
+957 VIDAQVSFNL
-967 DSLSTVLKVGGTN
+967 DSLNTVLKVGGTN
-980 IGGDDYV
+980 IGGNDYV

>member
-228 KSAFDDTGVSAYV
+228 KSAFDDTGISAYV

-260 VRIAHAFSD
+260 VRLAHAFSD

-282 TDWEAADTRAQD
+282 TDWEAADTRSQD
-294 ANGRIVDGVNPL
+294 ANGRIVEGVNPL

-319 LGLSFNL
+319 LGLAFDLTDTFANA
-326 SENFSENVLP
+326 VLP
-336 GVVLPDG
+336 AYEVAP
-343 TYNPA
+343 
-348 FLIGD
+348 
-353 YTNGVTLANLPA
+353 GVTLAQA
-365 VNPAT
+365 DPAT
-370 GQPLVNLTS
+370 LAQLQG
-379 GAPFGTALD
+379 
-388 YYQYI
+388 I
-393 FGTLAPGFWGTDPQ
+393 FGLYPNFFGEGLQ

-413 YDERALTDG
+413 YDEGALTDG
-422 KTSNYKYNVEA
+422 STSNYKYNIEA
-433 SYRPTDDLEI
+433 AYRPSDNLEI
-443 ILGTRQGGGKIILQ
+443 TLGSRQGGGKIILQ
-457 GLSRYTIDDFK
+457 GLSRYTIDNFK
-468 MTQNKLEVN
+468 MTQNKVEVN

-484 AYTTEEDAGNSYDT
+484 AYTTEEDAGDSYDT
-498 NASGLLMFAAQNG
+498 NAAGLLMFAAQPGGPGGWYNNYFGGFFLGALSEVNPTDPLGALNTMAQHMG
-511 GVAGWYGKYF
+511 GVAQG
-521 EGFHMSALGGAENP
+521 LVP
-535 ALALGLLQQIAGDVY
+535 LAAVDTNGDGQLSIMDY
-550 VGTATGA
+550 V
-557 DMSGT
+557 S
-562 TYSNYGITSLTPYH
+562 SLAPH
-576 YAGRTVANA
+576 HRLGRTAANQ
-585 NMLMPGTSE
+585 NMIQPGTSE
-594 FNNAFDQIT
+594 FDATLDAIT
-603 SLTAKLTDYT
+603 STTAKLTDNT

-618 ELNYDLTDT
+618 ELNYDLTDRI
-627 VDFADILI
+627 DFADILI
-635 GGSYRNS
+635 GGSYRNT
-642 DLDTRGTVL
+642 DLNTEGTVL

-663 GMYTQAKKDLG
+663 GMYTQAKKDFG

-680 SIRYDKSEFFDAVF
+680 SVRYDKSEFFDAVF
-694 TPRIGALYSISDN
+694 TPRLGALYNISDN
-707 QNIRVSYQTGFRNPT
+707 QNLRVSYQTGFRNPT

-728 GLVGSRTVLMGSSP
+728 GLRGSRTVLMGSSP
-742 DSVDRFKVPFDRDR
+742 DSVDRFKMPFQRA
-756 NPNTTDDTVV
+756 TDGAVYN
-766 VTGDFV
+766 VTGDIV
-772 FNNAISPAL
+772 FATAL
-781 LTTGQV
+781 NPMTYQPQEM
-787 TSVDVKNVEPEYIVS
+787 KNVEPEYIVS
-802 YDIGY
+802 YDVGY

-831 QDVLVPLQYGGQDVN
+831 QDVWIPLLYNGQSVPEALANLDV
-846 TAISNGDLFPFSID
+846 FPFSVD
-860 GNVDEEVSSYG
+860 GNIDEEVSSYG

-892 NDLDYTPSSENSLF
+892 NELDYTPSSATSLF
-906 ETAFNTPKHR
+906 EPAFNTPKHR

>member
-9 TVFASMMMWAQTQVS
+9 TVFTSMMMWAQTQVS

-39 IVLDGSTG
+39 IVTDGSTG

-228 KSAFDDTGVSAYV
+228 KSAFDDTGISAYV

-260 VRIAHAFSD
+260 VRLAHAFSD

-282 TDWEAADTRAQD
+282 TDWEAADTRSQD

-319 LGLSFNL
+319 LGLAFDLTDTFTNL
-326 SENFSENVLP
+326 VLP
-336 GVVLPDG
+336 AYEVAP
-343 TYNPA
+343 
-348 FLIGD
+348 
-353 YTNGVTLANLPA
+353 GVTLAQA
-365 VNPAT
+365 DPAT
-370 GQPLVNLTS
+370 LAQLQG
-379 GAPFGTALD
+379 
-388 YYQYI
+388 I
-393 FGTLAPGFWGTDPQ
+393 FGLYPNFFGEGLQ

-422 KTSNYKYNVEA
+422 STSNYKYNVEA
-433 SYRPTDDLEI
+433 AYRPSDNLEI
-443 ILGTRQGGGKIILQ
+443 TLGSRQGGGKIILQ

-468 MTQNKLEVN
+468 MTQNKVEVN

-484 AYTTEEDAGNSYDT
+484 AYTTEEDAGSSYDT
-498 NASGLLMFAAQNG
+498 NASGLLMFAAQPGGPLGWYNQYFGGFFLGALSEVNPTDPLGALNTMAQHMG
-511 GVAGWYGKYF
+511 GVAQG
-521 EGFHMSALGGAENP
+521 LVP
-535 ALALGLLQQIAGDVY
+535 LAAVDSNGDGQLSILDY
-550 VGTATGA
+550 V
-557 DMSGT
+557 S
-562 TYSNYGITSLTPYH
+562 SLAPH
-576 YAGRTVANA
+576 HRLGRTAANQ
-585 NMLMPGTSE
+585 NMIQPGTSE
-594 FNNAFDQIT
+594 FDATLDAIT
-603 SLTAKLTDYT
+603 STTAKLTDNT

-618 ELNYDLTDT
+618 ELNYDLTDR

-635 GGSYRNS
+635 GGSYRNT
-642 DLDTRGTVL
+642 DLNTQGTVL

-663 GMYTQAKKDLG
+663 GMYTQAKKDFG

-694 TPRIGALYSISDN
+694 TPRLGALYNISDN
-707 QNIRVSYQTGFRNPT
+707 QNLRVSYQTGFRNPT

-728 GLVGSRTVLMGSSP
+728 GLRGSRTVLMGSSP
-742 DSVDRFKVPFDRDR
+742 DSVDRFRMPFQRAIDGAVY
-756 NPNTTDDTVV
+756 N
-766 VTGDFV
+766 VTGDIV
-772 FNNAISPAL
+772 FATAL
-781 LTTGQV
+781 NPMTYQPQEM
-787 TSVDVKNVEPEYIVS
+787 KNVEPEYIVS

-831 QDVLVPLQYGGQDVN
+831 QDVWIPLLYNGQTVPEALANLDV
-846 TAISNGDLFPFSID
+846 FPFSVD
-860 GNVDEEVSSYG
+860 GNIDEEVNSYG

-892 NDLDYTPSSENSLF
+892 NELDYTPSSATSLF
-906 ETAFNTPKHR
+906 EPSFNTPKHR
-916 FKVSVVGRNINN
+916 FKVSVVGRNIND

>member
-228 KSAFDDTGVSAYV
+228 KSAFDDTGISAYV

-260 VRIAHAFSD
+260 VRLAHAFSD

-282 TDWEAADTRAQD
+282 TDWEAADTRSQD
-294 ANGRIVDGVNPL
+294 ANGRIVEGVNPL

-319 LGLSFNL
+319 LGLAFDLTDTFANA
-326 SENFSENVLP
+326 VLP
-336 GVVLPDG
+336 AYEVAP
-343 TYNPA
+343 
-348 FLIGD
+348 
-353 YTNGVTLANLPA
+353 GVTLAQA
-365 VNPAT
+365 DPAT
-370 GQPLVNLTS
+370 LAQLQG
-379 GAPFGTALD
+379 
-388 YYQYI
+388 I
-393 FGTLAPGFWGTDPQ
+393 FGLYPNFFGEGLQ

-413 YDERALTDG
+413 YDEGALTDG
-422 KTSNYKYNVEA
+422 STSNYKYNIEA
-433 SYRPTDDLEI
+433 AYRPSDNLEI
-443 ILGTRQGGGKIILQ
+443 TLGSRQGGGKIILQ
-457 GLSRYTIDDFK
+457 GLSRYTIDNFK
-468 MTQNKLEVN
+468 MTQNKVEVN

-484 AYTTEEDAGNSYDT
+484 AYTTEEDAGDSYDT
-498 NASGLLMFAAQNG
+498 NAAGLLMFAAQPGGPGGWYNNYFGGFFLGALSEVNPTDPLGALNTMAQHMG
-511 GVAGWYGKYF
+511 GVAQG
-521 EGFHMSALGGAENP
+521 LVP
-535 ALALGLLQQIAGDVY
+535 LAAVDTNGDGQLSIMDY
-550 VGTATGA
+550 V
-557 DMSGT
+557 S
-562 TYSNYGITSLTPYH
+562 SLAPH
-576 YAGRTVANA
+576 HRLGRTAANQ
-585 NMLMPGTSE
+585 NMIQPGTSE
-594 FNNAFDQIT
+594 FDATLDAIT
-603 SLTAKLTDYT
+603 STTAKLTDNT

-618 ELNYDLTDT
+618 ELNYDLTDRI
-627 VDFADILI
+627 DFADILI
-635 GGSYRNS
+635 GGSYRNT
-642 DLDTRGTVL
+642 DLNTQGTVL

-663 GMYTQAKKDLG
+663 GMYTQAKKDFG

-680 SIRYDKSEFFDAVF
+680 SVRYDKSEFFDAVF
-694 TPRIGALYSISDN
+694 TPRLGALYNISDN
-707 QNIRVSYQTGFRNPT
+707 QNLRVSYQTGFRNPT

-728 GLVGSRTVLMGSSP
+728 GLRGSRTVLMGSSP
-742 DSVDRFKVPFDRDR
+742 DSVDRFKMPFQRA
-756 NPNTTDDTVV
+756 TDGAVYN
-766 VTGDFV
+766 VTGDIV
-772 FNNAISPAL
+772 FATAL
-781 LTTGQV
+781 NPITYQPQEM
-787 TSVDVKNVEPEYIVS
+787 KNVEPEYIVS
-802 YDIGY
+802 YDVGY

-831 QDVLVPLQYGGQDVN
+831 QDVWIPLLYNGQSVPEALANLDV
-846 TAISNGDLFPFSID
+846 FPFSVD
-860 GNVDEEVSSYG
+860 GNIDEEVSSYG

-892 NDLDYTPSSENSLF
+892 NELDYTPSSATSLF
-906 ETAFNTPKHR
+906 EPAFNTPKHR